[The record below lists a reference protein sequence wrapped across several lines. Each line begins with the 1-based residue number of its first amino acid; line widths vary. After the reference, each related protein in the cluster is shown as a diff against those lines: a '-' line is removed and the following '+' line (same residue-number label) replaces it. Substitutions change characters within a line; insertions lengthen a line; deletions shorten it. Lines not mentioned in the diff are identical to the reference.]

1 MTSGALSGQGSNPGT
16 PGGGRRWTRSKGTPL
31 YRQTSALDG
40 LPPPFPSG
48 AEQPESGSS
57 GLGQLVRTVKR
68 RQGAFVLT
76 FIVVSSLLTANTL
89 RQRLFAPVY
98 EGGFEMQIVN
108 PFEMNGAAIDRGSG
122 GGDSGLVE
130 TIARGGNRNDL
141 PNMVRLLRS
150 PLLIAPVADQQA
162 VSMQLV
168 MRNLRFGL
176 PQEGVSNVL
185 AVSLRWDDPVQGKQI
200 LDALSRSYVT
210 FSQVQRQE
218 ALDSGVRFL
227 GQQAP
232 ELLARMDSLQD
243 ELRRFRVHNGYL
255 DPTAQSGQLQAARD
269 SLTGSLRELQRQQA
283 TLESQLTSTRI
294 GRLQLPASGAPS
306 ADQQLGPA
314 GLATAPRTEMRDV
327 AASGATTATPIAELQ
342 MIEKDLASAR
352 ATFKESSPTIAA
364 LKARRAKVMPV
375 VQRQT
380 VDSLTAAL
388 LANGAQQ
395 DEVNRQILLL
405 DDKFRASPQRIK
417 DYESLQQR
425 LAVARENY
433 TSYIRARE
441 AYRLEQARATTPW
454 KVIAPADFN
463 PVPVEPDLKQG
474 LAQAL
479 LLGLVAATLAAY
491 LRDRTDRVFHT
502 PEEAEKALQ
511 LPVLGLIPFLPL
523 EPGMTIAASMG
534 QMGEAE
540 RFAINESL
548 RGLFT
553 TFRMLRVDSQPRLIG
568 ITSSSQGE
576 GRSTAVAV
584 FATTLAD
591 LGLRVLVVDGDLRLP
606 SQQSLFGLQ
615 KGEGFSSLLLNPAL
629 QAGDLI
635 QPVNDH
641 LDLLMAG
648 PKVPDPARLLNSGR
662 CREVVQQIRE
672 LPNYDLILFD
682 TPPCLLITDASML
695 GEQLDGMLFLVG
707 LGKVSGDMA
716 PQACRRIEAAGI
728 DLLGTIC
735 NQQMVPT
742 RLNDYG
748 HDYGY
753 VHHYATTSSP
763 EATWE
768 KALSERLQPQLQRL
782 GQLVGRKS
790 VK

>member
-1 MTSGALSGQGSNPGT
+1 MTGALSGQGSNPAT
-16 PGGGRRWTRSKGTPL
+16 PSGARRSSRSNGLHL
-31 YRQTSALDG
+31 YQQPSGLDG
-40 LPPPFPSG
+40 LPPPLASG
-48 AEQPESGSS
+48 AERPGGGSS
-57 GLGQLVRTVKR
+57 GLGQLLRTVKR
-68 RQGAFVLT
+68 RQGTFVLT

-108 PFEMNGAAIDRGSG
+108 PFEMNGAGVDRGNG

-130 TIARGGNRNDL
+130 SIARGGNRNDL

-150 PLLIAPVADQQA
+150 PLLIAPIADQQA
-162 VSMQLV
+162 VSMQLI

-185 AVSLRWDDPVQGKQI
+185 AVSLRWDDPVKGKQI
-200 LDALSRSYVT
+200 LDALSRSYVA

-243 ELRRFRVHNGYL
+243 ELRRFRVHYGYL
-255 DPTAQSGQLQAARD
+255 DPTTQSGQLQSSRD
-269 SLTGSLRELQRQQA
+269 NLTGALRDLQRQQA
-283 TLESQLTSTRI
+283 TLESQLSSTRI
-294 GRLQLPASGAPS
+294 GRLQLQPSGAPS

-314 GLATAPRTEMRDV
+314 GLATAPRTDLRDV
-327 AASGATTATPIAELQ
+327 AASGAATATPMAELQ
-342 MIEKDLASAR
+342 IIEKDLASAR

-364 LKARRAKVMPV
+364 LKARRAKIMPV

-380 VDSLTAAL
+380 VDSLTASL

-417 DYESLQQR
+417 EYESLQQR

-441 AYRLEQARATTPW
+441 AYRLEQARSTTPW

-463 PVPVEPDLKQG
+463 PVPVEPDLQQG
-474 LAQAL
+474 LVQAL

-491 LRDRTDRVFHT
+491 LKDRTDRVFHT

-523 EPGMTIAASMG
+523 ETGKTIAACLED
-534 QMGEAE
+534 MGEAE
-540 RFAINESL
+540 RFAIKESL

-576 GRSTAVAV
+576 GRSTAVAI

-606 SQQSLFGLQ
+606 NQQRLFGLE
-615 KGEGFSSLLLNPAL
+615 KGEGFSSLLLNPTL
-629 QAGDLI
+629 QAADLI

-641 LDLLMAG
+641 LDLLLAG
-648 PKVPDPARLLNSGR
+648 PKVPDPARLLNSRR
-662 CREVVQQIRE
+662 CREVINQIRQ
-672 LPNYDLILFD
+672 LPNYDLILVD

-707 LGKVSGDMA
+707 LGKVRGDMA

-735 NQQMVPT
+735 NQQILPT

-748 HDYGY
+748 HEYGY
-753 VHHYATTSSP
+753 VHHYATTSNP
-763 EATWE
+763 EPTWE
-768 KALSERLQPQLQRL
+768 KALGERMQPQLDRL
-782 GQLVGRKS
+782 GHLLQRKS

>member
-1 MTSGALSGQGSNPGT
+1 MTGALSSQGSNSAT
-16 PGGGRRWTRSKGTPL
+16 PGGGRRATRSNGPHL
-31 YRQTSALDG
+31 YRQASALDG
-40 LPPPFPSG
+40 LPPPLASG
-48 AEQPESGSS
+48 AEPPGGGSS
-57 GLGQLVRTVKR
+57 GLGQLLRTVKR
-68 RQGAFVLT
+68 RQGTFVLT
-76 FIVVSSLLTANTL
+76 FIVVSSILTANTL

-108 PFEMNGAAIDRGSG
+108 PFEMNGAGVDRGTSG
-122 GGDSGLVE
+122 SDSGLVE
-130 TIARGGNRNDL
+130 SIARGGNRNDL

-168 MRNLRFGL
+168 MRSLRFGL
-176 PQEGVSNVL
+176 PQEGASNIL
-185 AVSLRWDDPVQGKQI
+185 AVSLRWDDPVKGKQI
-200 LDALSRSYVT
+200 LDALARSYVV

-227 GQQAP
+227 GKQAP
-232 ELLARMDSLQD
+232 ELLARMDRLQD
-243 ELRRFRVHNGYL
+243 ELRRFRVHFGYL
-255 DPTAQSGQLQAARD
+255 DPTAQSSQLQASRD
-269 SLTGSLRELQRQQA
+269 SLTGALRDLQRQQA
-283 TLESQLTSTRI
+283 TLESQLGSTRI
-294 GRLQLPASGAPS
+294 GRLQLQGSGAPS
-306 ADQQLGPA
+306 ADLQLGPS
-314 GLATAPRTEMRDV
+314 GLATAPRTDLREV
-327 AASGATTATPIAELQ
+327 AATGAATATPIAELQ
-342 MIEKDLASAR
+342 LIEKDLASAR

-364 LKARRAKVMPV
+364 LRARRAKIMPV

-388 LANGAQQ
+388 LSNGAQQ

-405 DDKFRASPQRIK
+405 DGKFRASPERIK
-417 DYESLQQR
+417 EYESLQQR

-441 AYRLEQARATTPW
+441 AYRLEQARSTTPW
-454 KVIAPADFN
+454 KVIAPAEFN
-463 PVPVEPDLKQG
+463 PVPVEPDLQQG

-479 LLGLVAATLAAY
+479 LLGLVLAVLAAY

-523 EPGMTIAASMG
+523 EDDKTIAASLAD
-534 QMGEAE
+534 MGEAE
-540 RFAINESL
+540 RFAIKESL

-568 ITSSSQGE
+568 ITSSTQGE

-606 SQQSLFGLQ
+606 NQQRLFGLA

-629 QAGDLI
+629 GVADLI

-641 LDLLMAG
+641 LDLLLAG
-648 PKVPDPARLLNSGR
+648 PKVPDPARLLNSMR
-662 CREVVQQIRE
+662 CREVMAQIRQ
-672 LPNYDLILFD
+672 LRNYDLILVD

-707 LGKVSGDMA
+707 LGKVRGDMA
-716 PQACRRIEAAGI
+716 PQACRRIEAAGV

-735 NQQMVPT
+735 NQQILPT

-753 VHHYATTSSP
+753 VHHYATTSNP
-763 EATWE
+763 EPTWE
-768 KALSERLQPQLQRL
+768 KALSERMQPQLDRL
-782 GQLVGRKS
+782 GQLLQRKS
-790 VK
+790 GK

>member
-1 MTSGALSGQGSNPGT
+1 MTGALSGQGSNPAT
-16 PGGGRRWTRSKGTPL
+16 PSGARRSSRSNGLHL
-31 YRQTSALDG
+31 YQQPSGLDG
-40 LPPPFPSG
+40 LPPPLASG
-48 AEQPESGSS
+48 AERPGGGSS
-57 GLGQLVRTVKR
+57 GLGQLLRTVKR
-68 RQGAFVLT
+68 RQGTFVLT

-108 PFEMNGAAIDRGSG
+108 PFEMNGAGVDRGNG

-130 TIARGGNRNDL
+130 SIARGGNRNDL

-150 PLLIAPVADQQA
+150 PLLIAPIADQQA
-162 VSMQLV
+162 VSMQLI
-168 MRNLRFGL
+168 MRSLRFGL

-185 AVSLRWDDPVQGKQI
+185 AVSLRWDDPVKGKQI
-200 LDALSRSYVT
+200 LDALSRSYVA

-243 ELRRFRVHNGYL
+243 ELRRFRVHYGYL
-255 DPTAQSGQLQAARD
+255 DPTTQSGQLQSSRD
-269 SLTGSLRELQRQQA
+269 NLTGALRDLQRQQA
-283 TLESQLTSTRI
+283 TLESQLSSTRI
-294 GRLQLPASGAPS
+294 GRLQLQPSGAPS

-314 GLATAPRTEMRDV
+314 GLATAPRTDLRDV
-327 AASGATTATPIAELQ
+327 AASGAATATPMAELQ
-342 MIEKDLASAR
+342 IIEKDLASAR

-364 LKARRAKVMPV
+364 LKARRAKIMPV

-417 DYESLQQR
+417 EYESLQQR

-441 AYRLEQARATTPW
+441 AYRLEQARSTTPW

-463 PVPVEPDLKQG
+463 PVPVEPDLQQG
-474 LAQAL
+474 LVQAL

-491 LRDRTDRVFHT
+491 LKDRTDRVFHT

-523 EPGMTIAASMG
+523 ETGKTIAACLED
-534 QMGEAE
+534 MGEAE
-540 RFAINESL
+540 RFAIKESL

-576 GRSTAVAV
+576 GRSTAVAI

-606 SQQSLFGLQ
+606 NQQRLFGLE
-615 KGEGFSSLLLNPAL
+615 KGEGFSSLLLNPGL
-629 QAGDLI
+629 QAADLI

-641 LDLLMAG
+641 LDLLLAG
-648 PKVPDPARLLNSGR
+648 PKVPDPARLLNSRR
-662 CREVVQQIRE
+662 CREVINQIRQ
-672 LPNYDLILFD
+672 LPNYDLILVD

-707 LGKVSGDMA
+707 LGKVRGDMA

-735 NQQMVPT
+735 NQQILPT

-748 HDYGY
+748 HEYGY
-753 VHHYATTSSP
+753 VHHYATTSNP
-763 EATWE
+763 EPTWE
-768 KALSERLQPQLQRL
+768 KALGERMQPQLDRL
-782 GQLVGRKS
+782 GHLLQRKS

>member
-1 MTSGALSGQGSNPGT
+1 MTGALSGQGSNPAT
-16 PGGGRRWTRSKGTPL
+16 PSGARRSSRSNGLHL
-31 YRQTSALDG
+31 YQQPSGLDG
-40 LPPPFPSG
+40 LPPPLASG
-48 AEQPESGSS
+48 AERPGGGSS
-57 GLGQLVRTVKR
+57 GLGQLLRTVKR
-68 RQGAFVLT
+68 RQGTFVLT

-108 PFEMNGAAIDRGSG
+108 PFEMNGAGVDRGNG

-130 TIARGGNRNDL
+130 SIARGGNRNDL

-150 PLLIAPVADQQA
+150 PLLIAPIADQQA
-162 VSMQLV
+162 VSMQLI
-168 MRNLRFGL
+168 MRSLRFGL

-185 AVSLRWDDPVQGKQI
+185 AVSLRWDDPVKGKQI
-200 LDALSRSYVT
+200 LDALSRSYVA

-243 ELRRFRVHNGYL
+243 ELRRFRVHYGYL
-255 DPTAQSGQLQAARD
+255 DPTTQSGQLQSSRD
-269 SLTGSLRELQRQQA
+269 NLTGALRDLQRQQA
-283 TLESQLTSTRI
+283 TLESQLSSTRI
-294 GRLQLPASGAPS
+294 GRLQLQPSGAPS

-314 GLATAPRTEMRDV
+314 GLATAPRTDLRDV
-327 AASGATTATPIAELQ
+327 AASGAATATPMAELQ
-342 MIEKDLASAR
+342 IIEKDLASAR

-364 LKARRAKVMPV
+364 LKARRAKIMPV

-380 VDSLTAAL
+380 VDSLTASL

-417 DYESLQQR
+417 EYESLQQR

-441 AYRLEQARATTPW
+441 AYRLEQARSTTPW

-463 PVPVEPDLKQG
+463 PVPVEPDLQQG
-474 LAQAL
+474 LVQAL

-491 LRDRTDRVFHT
+491 LKDRTDRVFHT

-523 EPGMTIAASMG
+523 ETGKTIAACLED
-534 QMGEAE
+534 MGEAE
-540 RFAINESL
+540 RFAIKESL

-576 GRSTAVAV
+576 GRSTAVAI

-606 SQQSLFGLQ
+606 NQQRLFGLE
-615 KGEGFSSLLLNPAL
+615 KGEGFSSLLLNPGL
-629 QAGDLI
+629 QAADLI

-641 LDLLMAG
+641 LDLLLAG
-648 PKVPDPARLLNSGR
+648 PKVPDPARLLNSRR
-662 CREVVQQIRE
+662 CREVINQIRQ
-672 LPNYDLILFD
+672 LPNYDLILVD

-707 LGKVSGDMA
+707 LGKVRGDMA

-735 NQQMVPT
+735 NQQILPT

-748 HDYGY
+748 HEYGY
-753 VHHYATTSSP
+753 VHHYATTSNP
-763 EATWE
+763 EPTWE
-768 KALSERLQPQLQRL
+768 KALGERMQPQLDRL
-782 GQLVGRKS
+782 GHLLQRKS

>member
-1 MTSGALSGQGSNPGT
+1 MTGALSSQGSNSAT
-16 PGGGRRWTRSKGTPL
+16 PGGGRRATRSNGPHL
-31 YRQTSALDG
+31 YRQASALDG
-40 LPPPFPSG
+40 LPPPLASG
-48 AEQPESGSS
+48 AELPGGGSS
-57 GLGQLVRTVKR
+57 GLGQLLRTVKR
-68 RQGAFVLT
+68 RQGTFVLT
-76 FIVVSSLLTANTL
+76 FIVVSSILTANTL

-108 PFEMNGAAIDRGSG
+108 PFEMNGAGVDRGTSG
-122 GGDSGLVE
+122 SDSGLVE
-130 TIARGGNRNDL
+130 SIARGGNRNDL

-168 MRNLRFGL
+168 MRSLRFGL
-176 PQEGVSNVL
+176 PQEGASNIL
-185 AVSLRWDDPVQGKQI
+185 AVSLRWDDPVKGKQI
-200 LDALSRSYVT
+200 LDALARSYVV

-227 GQQAP
+227 GKQAP
-232 ELLARMDSLQD
+232 ELLARMDRLQD
-243 ELRRFRVHNGYL
+243 ELRRFRVHFGYL
-255 DPTAQSGQLQAARD
+255 DPTAQSSQLQASRD
-269 SLTGSLRELQRQQA
+269 SLTGALRDLQRQQA
-283 TLESQLTSTRI
+283 TLESQLGSTRI
-294 GRLQLPASGAPS
+294 GRLQLQGSGAPS
-306 ADQQLGPA
+306 ADLQLGPS
-314 GLATAPRTEMRDV
+314 GLATAPRTDLREV
-327 AASGATTATPIAELQ
+327 AATGAATATPIAELQ
-342 MIEKDLASAR
+342 LIEKDLASAR

-364 LKARRAKVMPV
+364 LRARRAKIMPV

-388 LANGAQQ
+388 LSNGAQQ

-405 DDKFRASPQRIK
+405 DGKFRASPERIK
-417 DYESLQQR
+417 EYESLQQR

-441 AYRLEQARATTPW
+441 AYRLEQARSTTPW
-454 KVIAPADFN
+454 KVIAPAEFN
-463 PVPVEPDLKQG
+463 PVPVEPDLQQG

-479 LLGLVAATLAAY
+479 LLGLVLAVLAAY

-523 EPGMTIAASMG
+523 EDDKTIAASLAD
-534 QMGEAE
+534 MGEAE
-540 RFAINESL
+540 RFAIKESL

-568 ITSSSQGE
+568 ITSSTQGE

-606 SQQSLFGLQ
+606 NQQRLFGLA

-629 QAGDLI
+629 GVADLI

-641 LDLLMAG
+641 LDPLLAG
-648 PKVPDPARLLNSGR
+648 PKVPDPARLLNSMR
-662 CREVVQQIRE
+662 CREVMAQIRQ
-672 LPNYDLILFD
+672 LPNYDLILVD

-707 LGKVSGDMA
+707 LGKVRGDMA
-716 PQACRRIEAAGI
+716 PQACRRIEAAGV

-735 NQQMVPT
+735 NQQILPT

-753 VHHYATTSSP
+753 VHHYATTSNP
-763 EATWE
+763 EPTWE
-768 KALSERLQPQLQRL
+768 KALSERMQPQLDRL
-782 GQLVGRKS
+782 GQLLQRKS
-790 VK
+790 GK

>member
-1 MTSGALSGQGSNPGT
+1 MTGALSGQGSNPAT
-16 PGGGRRWTRSKGTPL
+16 PSGARRSSRSNGLHL
-31 YRQTSALDG
+31 YQQPSGLDG
-40 LPPPFPSG
+40 LPPPLASG
-48 AEQPESGSS
+48 AERPGGGSS
-57 GLGQLVRTVKR
+57 GLGQLLRTVKR
-68 RQGAFVLT
+68 RQGTFVLT

-108 PFEMNGAAIDRGSG
+108 PFEMNGAGVDRGNG

-130 TIARGGNRNDL
+130 SIARGGNRNDL

-150 PLLIAPVADQQA
+150 PLLIAPIADQQA
-162 VSMQLV
+162 VSMQLI
-168 MRNLRFGL
+168 MRSLRFGL

-185 AVSLRWDDPVQGKQI
+185 AVSLRWDDPVKGKQI
-200 LDALSRSYVT
+200 LDALSRSYVA

-243 ELRRFRVHNGYL
+243 ELRRFRVHYGYL
-255 DPTAQSGQLQAARD
+255 DPTTQSGQLQSSRD
-269 SLTGSLRELQRQQA
+269 NLTGALRDLQRQQA
-283 TLESQLTSTRI
+283 TLESQLSSTRI
-294 GRLQLPASGAPS
+294 GRLQLQPSGAPS

-314 GLATAPRTEMRDV
+314 GLATAPRTDLRDV
-327 AASGATTATPIAELQ
+327 AASGAATATPMAELQ
-342 MIEKDLASAR
+342 IIEKDLASAR

-364 LKARRAKVMPV
+364 LKARRAKIMPV

-380 VDSLTAAL
+380 VDSLTASL

-417 DYESLQQR
+417 EYESLQQR

-441 AYRLEQARATTPW
+441 AYRLEQARSTTPW

-463 PVPVEPDLKQG
+463 PVPVEPDLQQG
-474 LAQAL
+474 LVQAL

-491 LRDRTDRVFHT
+491 LKDRTDRVFHT

-523 EPGMTIAASMG
+523 ETGKTIAACLED
-534 QMGEAE
+534 MGEAE
-540 RFAINESL
+540 RFAIKESL

-576 GRSTAVAV
+576 GRSTAVAI

-606 SQQSLFGLQ
+606 NQQRLFGLE

-629 QAGDLI
+629 QAADLI

-641 LDLLMAG
+641 LDLLLAG
-648 PKVPDPARLLNSGR
+648 PKVPDPARLLNSRR
-662 CREVVQQIRE
+662 CREVINQIRQ
-672 LPNYDLILFD
+672 LPNYDLILVD

-707 LGKVSGDMA
+707 LGKVRGDMA

-735 NQQMVPT
+735 NQQILPT

-748 HDYGY
+748 HEYGY
-753 VHHYATTSSP
+753 VHHYATTSNP
-763 EATWE
+763 EPTWE
-768 KALSERLQPQLQRL
+768 KALGERMQPQLDRL
-782 GQLVGRKS
+782 GHLLQRKS

>member
-1 MTSGALSGQGSNPGT
+1 MTGALSSQGSNSAT
-16 PGGGRRWTRSKGTPL
+16 PGGGRRAARSNGPHL
-31 YRQTSALDG
+31 YRQASALDG
-40 LPPPFPSG
+40 LPPPLASG
-48 AEQPESGSS
+48 AELPGGGSS
-57 GLGQLVRTVKR
+57 GLGQLLRTVKR
-68 RQGAFVLT
+68 RQGTFVLT
-76 FIVVSSLLTANTL
+76 FIVVSSILTANTL

-108 PFEMNGAAIDRGSG
+108 PFEMNGAGVDRGTSG
-122 GGDSGLVE
+122 SDSGLVE
-130 TIARGGNRNDL
+130 SIARGSNRNDL

-168 MRNLRFGL
+168 MRSLRFGL
-176 PQEGVSNVL
+176 PQEGASNIL
-185 AVSLRWDDPVQGKQI
+185 AVSLRWDDPVKGKQI
-200 LDALSRSYVT
+200 LDALARSYVV

-227 GQQAP
+227 GKQAP
-232 ELLARMDSLQD
+232 ELLARMDRLQD
-243 ELRRFRVHNGYL
+243 ELRRFRVHFGYL
-255 DPTAQSGQLQAARD
+255 DPTAQSSQLQASRD
-269 SLTGSLRELQRQQA
+269 NLTGALRDLQRQQA
-283 TLESQLTSTRI
+283 TLESQLGSTRI
-294 GRLQLPASGAPS
+294 GRLQLQGSGAPS
-306 ADQQLGPA
+306 ADLQLGPS
-314 GLATAPRTEMRDV
+314 GLATAPRTDLREV
-327 AASGATTATPIAELQ
+327 AATGAATATPIAELQ
-342 MIEKDLASAR
+342 LIEKDLASAR

-364 LKARRAKVMPV
+364 LRARRAKIMPV

-388 LANGAQQ
+388 LSNGAQQ

-405 DDKFRASPQRIK
+405 DGKFRASPERIK
-417 DYESLQQR
+417 EYESLQQR

-441 AYRLEQARATTPW
+441 AYRLEQARSTTPW
-454 KVIAPADFN
+454 KVIAPAEFN
-463 PVPVEPDLKQG
+463 PVPVEPDLQQG

-479 LLGLVAATLAAY
+479 LLGLVLAVLAAY
-491 LRDRTDRVFHT
+491 LRDRTDRIFHT

-523 EPGMTIAASMG
+523 EDDKTIAASLAD
-534 QMGEAE
+534 MGEAE
-540 RFAINESL
+540 RFAIKESL

-568 ITSSSQGE
+568 ITSSTQGE

-606 SQQSLFGLQ
+606 NQQRLFGLE

-629 QAGDLI
+629 GVADLI

-641 LDLLMAG
+641 LDLLLAG
-648 PKVPDPARLLNSGR
+648 PKVPDPARLLNSIR
-662 CREVVQQIRE
+662 CREVMTQIRQ
-672 LPNYDLILFD
+672 LPNYDLILVD

-707 LGKVSGDMA
+707 LGKVRGDMA
-716 PQACRRIEAAGI
+716 PQACRRIEAAGV

-735 NQQMVPT
+735 NQQILPT

-748 HDYGY
+748 HEYGY

-763 EATWE
+763 EPTWE
-768 KALSERLQPQLQRL
+768 KALSERMQPQLDRL
-782 GQLVGRKS
+782 GQLLQRKS
-790 VK
+790 GK

>member
-1 MTSGALSGQGSNPGT
+1 MTGALSSQGSNSSN
-16 PGGGRRWTRSKGTPL
+16 PGGGRRSARSNGFHL
-31 YRQTSALDG
+31 YRQASALDG
-40 LPPPFPSG
+40 LPPPLASG
-48 AEQPESGSS
+48 AELPGGGSS
-57 GLGQLVRTVKR
+57 GLGQLLRTVKR
-68 RQGAFVLT
+68 RQGTFVLT
-76 FIVVSSLLTANTL
+76 FIVVSSILTANTL

-108 PFEMNGAAIDRGSG
+108 PFEMGGAGVDRGTG

-130 TIARGGNRNDL
+130 SIARGGNRNDL

-168 MRNLRFGL
+168 MRSLRFGL
-176 PQEGVSNVL
+176 PQEGASNIL
-185 AVSLRWDDPVQGKQI
+185 AVSLRWDDPVKGKQI
-200 LDALSRSYVT
+200 LDALSRSYVV

-227 GQQAP
+227 GKQAP
-232 ELLARMDSLQD
+232 ELLARMDRLQD
-243 ELRRFRVHNGYL
+243 ELRRFRVHFGYL
-255 DPTAQSGQLQAARD
+255 DPTAQSSQLQASRD
-269 SLTGSLRELQRQQA
+269 SLTGALRDLQRQQA
-283 TLESQLTSTRI
+283 TLQSQLGSTRI
-294 GRLQLPASGAPS
+294 GRLQLQGSGAPS
-306 ADQQLGPA
+306 ADLQLGPS
-314 GLATAPRTEMRDV
+314 GLATAPRTDLREV
-327 AASGATTATPIAELQ
+327 AASGAATATPIAELQ

-364 LKARRAKVMPV
+364 LRARRAKIMPV

-388 LANGAQQ
+388 LSNGAQQ

-405 DDKFRASPQRIK
+405 DGKFRASPERIK
-417 DYESLQQR
+417 EYESLQQR

-441 AYRLEQARATTPW
+441 AYRLEQARSTTPW
-454 KVIAPADFN
+454 KVIAPAEFN
-463 PVPVEPDLKQG
+463 PVPVEPDLQQG

-479 LLGLVAATLAAY
+479 LLGLVLAVLAAY

-502 PEEAEKALQ
+502 PEDAEKALQ

-523 EPGMTIAASMG
+523 EDDKTIAASLG
-534 QMGEAE
+534 DMGEAE
-540 RFAINESL
+540 RFAIKESL

-568 ITSSSQGE
+568 ITSSTQGE

-606 SQQSLFGLQ
+606 NQQRLFGLG

-629 QAGDLI
+629 GVADLI

-641 LDLLMAG
+641 LDLLLAG
-648 PKVPDPARLLNSGR
+648 PKVPDPARLLNSDR
-662 CREVVQQIRE
+662 CREVMTQIRQ
-672 LPNYDLILFD
+672 LPNYDLILVD

-707 LGKVSGDMA
+707 LGKVRGDMA
-716 PQACRRIEAAGI
+716 PQACRRIEAAGV

-735 NQQMVPT
+735 NQQILPT

-748 HDYGY
+748 HEYGY

-763 EATWE
+763 EPTWE
-768 KALSERLQPQLQRL
+768 KALGERMQPQLDRL
-782 GQLVGRKS
+782 GQLLQRKAG
-790 VK
+790 K

>member
-1 MTSGALSGQGSNPGT
+1 MTGALSSQGSNSAT
-16 PGGGRRWTRSKGTPL
+16 PGGGRRATRSNGPHL
-31 YRQTSALDG
+31 YRQASALDG
-40 LPPPFPSG
+40 LPPPLASG
-48 AEQPESGSS
+48 AELPGGGSS
-57 GLGQLVRTVKR
+57 GLGQLLRTVKR
-68 RQGAFVLT
+68 RQGTFVLT
-76 FIVVSSLLTANTL
+76 FIVVSSILTANTL

-108 PFEMNGAAIDRGSG
+108 PFEMNGAGVDRGTSG
-122 GGDSGLVE
+122 SDSGLVE
-130 TIARGGNRNDL
+130 SIARGGNRNDL

-168 MRNLRFGL
+168 MRSLRFGL
-176 PQEGVSNVL
+176 PQEGASNIL
-185 AVSLRWDDPVQGKQI
+185 AVSLRWDDPVKGKQI
-200 LDALSRSYVT
+200 LDALARSYVV

-227 GQQAP
+227 GKQAP
-232 ELLARMDSLQD
+232 ELLARMDRLQD
-243 ELRRFRVHNGYL
+243 ELRRFRVHFGYL
-255 DPTAQSGQLQAARD
+255 DPTAQSSQLQASRD
-269 SLTGSLRELQRQQA
+269 SLTGALRDLQRQQA
-283 TLESQLTSTRI
+283 TLESQLGSTRI
-294 GRLQLPASGAPS
+294 GRLQLQGSGAPS
-306 ADQQLGPA
+306 ADLQLGPS
-314 GLATAPRTEMRDV
+314 GLATAPRTDLREV
-327 AASGATTATPIAELQ
+327 AATGAATATPIAELQ
-342 MIEKDLASAR
+342 LIEKDLASAR

-364 LKARRAKVMPV
+364 LRARRAKIMPV

-388 LANGAQQ
+388 LSNGAQQ

-405 DDKFRASPQRIK
+405 DGKFRASPERIK
-417 DYESLQQR
+417 EYESLQQR

-441 AYRLEQARATTPW
+441 AYRLEQARSTTPW
-454 KVIAPADFN
+454 KVIAPAEFN
-463 PVPVEPDLKQG
+463 PVPVEPDLQQG

-479 LLGLVAATLAAY
+479 LLGLMLAVLGAY

-523 EPGMTIAASMG
+523 EDDKTIAASLAD
-534 QMGEAE
+534 MGEAE
-540 RFAINESL
+540 RFAIKESL

-568 ITSSSQGE
+568 ITSSTQGE

-606 SQQSLFGLQ
+606 NQQRLFGLG

-629 QAGDLI
+629 GVADLI

-641 LDLLMAG
+641 LDLLLAG
-648 PKVPDPARLLNSGR
+648 PKVPDPARLLNSMR
-662 CREVVQQIRE
+662 CREVMAQIRQ
-672 LPNYDLILFD
+672 LPNYDLILVD

-707 LGKVSGDMA
+707 LGKVRGDMA
-716 PQACRRIEAAGI
+716 PQACRRIEAAGV

-735 NQQMVPT
+735 NQQILPT

-753 VHHYATTSSP
+753 VHHYATTSNP
-763 EATWE
+763 EPTWE
-768 KALSERLQPQLQRL
+768 KALSERMQPQLDRL
-782 GQLVGRKS
+782 GQLLQRKS
-790 VK
+790 GK

>member
-1 MTSGALSGQGSNPGT
+1 M
-16 PGGGRRWTRSKGTPL
+16 
-31 YRQTSALDG
+31 YRQASAPDG
-40 LPPPFPSG
+40 LPPPLHG
-48 AEQPESGSS
+48 ADQPGSSPS
-57 GLGQLVRTVKR
+57 GLGQFVRTVKR

-76 FIVVSSLLTANTL
+76 FIVVSSVLTANTL

-108 PFEMNGAAIDRGSG
+108 PFEMNGGAIDRGSG
-122 GGDSGLVE
+122 TGGSGLVE
-130 TIARGGNRNDL
+130 SIARGGNASDL

-150 PLLIAPVADQQA
+150 PLLIAPIADQQA
-162 VSMQLV
+162 VSMQQV

-185 AVSLRWDDPVQGKQI
+185 AVSLRWDDPVKGKEI

-243 ELRRFRVHNGYL
+243 ELRRFRVHYGYL
-255 DPTAQSGQLQAARD
+255 DPTVQSGQLQGARD
-269 SLTGSLRELQRQQA
+269 NLAGSLRDLQRQQA
-283 TLESQLTSTRI
+283 TLESQLASTRV
-294 GRLQLPASGAPS
+294 GRLQLQPSGAPS

-314 GLATAPRTEMRDV
+314 GLATAPRTDLRDV
-327 AASGATTATPIAELQ
+327 AAAGAATATPLAELQ

-352 ATFKESSPTIAA
+352 STFKESSPTIAA
-364 LKARRAKVMPV
+364 LKARRAKIMPV

-380 VDSLTAAL
+380 IDLLTASL

-405 DDKFRASPQRIK
+405 DDKFRASPERIK
-417 DYESLQQR
+417 EYESLQQR
-425 LAVARENY
+425 LAVSRENY

-441 AYRLEQARATTPW
+441 SYRLEQARSTTPW
-454 KVIAPADFN
+454 KVIAPAEFN

-491 LRDRTDRVFHT
+491 LRDRTDRVFHN

-511 LPVLGLIPFLPL
+511 LPVLGLIPYLPL
-523 EPGMTIAASMG
+523 EPDMTIAASMG
-534 QMGEAE
+534 QMGDAE
-540 RFAINESL
+540 RFAIKESL

-606 SQQSLFGLQ
+606 SQQNLFGLE
-615 KGEGFSSLLLNPAL
+615 KGEGFSSLLLNPTL
-629 QAGDLI
+629 QAADLI

-641 LDLLMAG
+641 LDLLLAG

-662 CREVVQQIRE
+662 CREVVNQIRQ

-735 NQQMVPT
+735 NQQMMPT

-763 EATWE
+763 EPTWE
-768 KALSERLQPQLQRL
+768 KALSKRMQPQLQRL
-782 GQLVGRKS
+782 GQLIQRKS
-790 VK
+790 GK

>member
-1 MTSGALSGQGSNPGT
+1 MTGALSSQGSNSAT
-16 PGGGRRWTRSKGTPL
+16 PGGGRRATRSNGPHL
-31 YRQTSALDG
+31 YRQASALDG
-40 LPPPFPSG
+40 LPPPLASG
-48 AEQPESGSS
+48 AEPPGGGSS
-57 GLGQLVRTVKR
+57 GLGQLLRTVKR
-68 RQGAFVLT
+68 RQGTFVLT
-76 FIVVSSLLTANTL
+76 FIVVSSILTANTL

-108 PFEMNGAAIDRGSG
+108 PFEMNGAGVDRGTSG
-122 GGDSGLVE
+122 SDSGLVE
-130 TIARGGNRNDL
+130 SIARGGNRNDL

-168 MRNLRFGL
+168 MRSLRFGL
-176 PQEGVSNVL
+176 PQEGASNIL
-185 AVSLRWDDPVQGKQI
+185 AVSLRWHDPVKGKQI
-200 LDALSRSYVT
+200 LDALARSYVV

-227 GQQAP
+227 GKQAP
-232 ELLARMDSLQD
+232 ELLARMDRLQD
-243 ELRRFRVHNGYL
+243 ELRRFRVHFGYL
-255 DPTAQSGQLQAARD
+255 DPTAQSSQLQASRD
-269 SLTGSLRELQRQQA
+269 SLTGALRDLQRQQA
-283 TLESQLTSTRI
+283 TLESQLGSTRI
-294 GRLQLPASGAPS
+294 GRLQLQGSGAPS
-306 ADQQLGPA
+306 ADLQLGPS
-314 GLATAPRTEMRDV
+314 GLAKAPRTDLREV
-327 AASGATTATPIAELQ
+327 AATGAATATPIAELQ
-342 MIEKDLASAR
+342 LIEKDLASAR

-364 LKARRAKVMPV
+364 LRARRAKIMPV

-388 LANGAQQ
+388 LSNGAQQ

-405 DDKFRASPQRIK
+405 DGKFRASPERIK
-417 DYESLQQR
+417 EYESLQQR

-441 AYRLEQARATTPW
+441 AYRLEQARSTTPW
-454 KVIAPADFN
+454 KVIAPAEFN
-463 PVPVEPDLKQG
+463 PVPVEPDLQQG

-479 LLGLVAATLAAY
+479 LLGLMLAVLGAY

-523 EPGMTIAASMG
+523 EDDKTIAASLAD
-534 QMGEAE
+534 MGEAE
-540 RFAINESL
+540 RFAIKESL

-568 ITSSSQGE
+568 ITSSTQGE

-606 SQQSLFGLQ
+606 NQQRLFGLG

-629 QAGDLI
+629 GVADLI

-641 LDLLMAG
+641 LDLLLAG
-648 PKVPDPARLLNSGR
+648 PKVPDPARLLNSMR
-662 CREVVQQIRE
+662 CREVMAQIRQ
-672 LPNYDLILFD
+672 LPNYDLILVD

-707 LGKVSGDMA
+707 LGKVRGDMA
-716 PQACRRIEAAGI
+716 PQACRRIEAAGV

-735 NQQMVPT
+735 NQQILPT

-748 HDYGY
+748 HEYGY
-753 VHHYATTSSP
+753 VHHYATTSNP
-763 EATWE
+763 EPTWE
-768 KALSERLQPQLQRL
+768 KALSERMQPQLDRL
-782 GQLVGRKS
+782 GQLLQRKS
-790 VK
+790 GK

>member
-1 MTSGALSGQGSNPGT
+1 MTGALSSQGSNSSN
-16 PGGGRRWTRSKGTPL
+16 PGGGRRSARSNGFHL
-31 YRQTSALDG
+31 YRQASALDG
-40 LPPPFPSG
+40 LPPPLASG
-48 AEQPESGSS
+48 AELPGGGSS
-57 GLGQLVRTVKR
+57 GLGQLLRTVKR
-68 RQGAFVLT
+68 RQGTFVLT
-76 FIVVSSLLTANTL
+76 FIVVSSILTANTL

-108 PFEMNGAAIDRGSG
+108 PFEMGGAGVDRGTSG
-122 GGDSGLVE
+122 GNSGLVE
-130 TIARGGNRNDL
+130 SIARGGNRNDL

-168 MRNLRFGL
+168 MRSLRFGL
-176 PQEGVSNVL
+176 PQEGASNIL
-185 AVSLRWDDPVQGKQI
+185 AVSLRWDDPVKGKQI
-200 LDALSRSYVT
+200 LDALSRSYVV

-227 GQQAP
+227 GKQAP
-232 ELLARMDSLQD
+232 ELLARMDRLQD
-243 ELRRFRVHNGYL
+243 ELRRFRVHFGYL
-255 DPTAQSGQLQAARD
+255 DPTAQSSQLQASRD
-269 SLTGSLRELQRQQA
+269 SLTGALRDLQRQQA
-283 TLESQLTSTRI
+283 TLQSQLGSTRI
-294 GRLQLPASGAPS
+294 GRLQLQGSGAPS
-306 ADQQLGPA
+306 ADLQLGPS
-314 GLATAPRTEMRDV
+314 GLATAPRTDLREV
-327 AASGATTATPIAELQ
+327 AASGAATATPIAELQ

-364 LKARRAKVMPV
+364 LRARRAKIMPV

-388 LANGAQQ
+388 LSNGAQQ

-405 DDKFRASPQRIK
+405 DGKFRASPERIK
-417 DYESLQQR
+417 EYESLQQR

-441 AYRLEQARATTPW
+441 AYRLEQARSTTPW
-454 KVIAPADFN
+454 KVIAPAEFN
-463 PVPVEPDLKQG
+463 PVPVEPDLQQG

-479 LLGLVAATLAAY
+479 LLGLVLAVLAAY

-502 PEEAEKALQ
+502 PEDAEKALQ

-523 EPGMTIAASMG
+523 EDDKTIAASLG
-534 QMGEAE
+534 DMGEAE
-540 RFAINESL
+540 RFAIKESL

-568 ITSSSQGE
+568 ITSSTQGE

-606 SQQSLFGLQ
+606 NQQRLFGLG

-629 QAGDLI
+629 GVADLI

-641 LDLLMAG
+641 LDLLLAG
-648 PKVPDPARLLNSGR
+648 PKVPDPARLLNSDR
-662 CREVVQQIRE
+662 CREVMTQIRQ
-672 LPNYDLILFD
+672 LPNYDLILVD

-707 LGKVSGDMA
+707 LGKVRGDMA
-716 PQACRRIEAAGI
+716 PQACRRIEAAGV

-735 NQQMVPT
+735 NHQILPT

-748 HDYGY
+748 YEYGY

-763 EATWE
+763 EPTWE
-768 KALSERLQPQLQRL
+768 KALGERMQPQLDRL
-782 GQLVGRKS
+782 GQLLQRKAG
-790 VK
+790 K

>member
-1 MTSGALSGQGSNPGT
+1 MTGALSSQGSNSAT
-16 PGGGRRWTRSKGTPL
+16 PGGGRRATRSNGPHL
-31 YRQTSALDG
+31 YRQASALDG
-40 LPPPFPSG
+40 LPPPLASG
-48 AEQPESGSS
+48 AEPPGGGSS
-57 GLGQLVRTVKR
+57 GLGQLLRTVKR
-68 RQGAFVLT
+68 RQGTFVLT
-76 FIVVSSLLTANTL
+76 FIVVSSILTANTL

-108 PFEMNGAAIDRGSG
+108 PFEMNGAGVDRGTSG
-122 GGDSGLVE
+122 SDSGLVE
-130 TIARGGNRNDL
+130 SIARGGNRNDL

-168 MRNLRFGL
+168 MRSLRFGL
-176 PQEGVSNVL
+176 PQEGASNIL
-185 AVSLRWDDPVQGKQI
+185 AVSLRWDDPVKGKQI
-200 LDALSRSYVT
+200 LDALARSYVV

-227 GQQAP
+227 GKQAP
-232 ELLARMDSLQD
+232 ELLARMDRLQD
-243 ELRRFRVHNGYL
+243 ELRRFRVHFGYL
-255 DPTAQSGQLQAARD
+255 DPTAQSSQLQASRD
-269 SLTGSLRELQRQQA
+269 SLTGALRDLQRQQA
-283 TLESQLTSTRI
+283 TLESQLGSTRI
-294 GRLQLPASGAPS
+294 GRLQLQGSGAPS
-306 ADQQLGPA
+306 ADLQLGPS
-314 GLATAPRTEMRDV
+314 GLATAPRTDLREV
-327 AASGATTATPIAELQ
+327 AATGAATATPIAELQ
-342 MIEKDLASAR
+342 LIEKDLASAR

-364 LKARRAKVMPV
+364 LRARRAKIMPV

-388 LANGAQQ
+388 LSNGAQQ

-405 DDKFRASPQRIK
+405 DGKFRASPERIK
-417 DYESLQQR
+417 EYESLQQR

-441 AYRLEQARATTPW
+441 AYRLEQARSTTPW
-454 KVIAPADFN
+454 KVIAPAEFN
-463 PVPVEPDLKQG
+463 PVPVEPDLQQG
-474 LAQAL
+474 LAKAL
-479 LLGLVAATLAAY
+479 LLGLMLAVLGAY

-523 EPGMTIAASMG
+523 EDDKTIAASLAD
-534 QMGEAE
+534 MGEAE
-540 RFAINESL
+540 RFAIKESL

-568 ITSSSQGE
+568 ITSSTQGE

-584 FATTLAD
+584 FATTLAA

-606 SQQSLFGLQ
+606 NQQRLFGLG

-629 QAGDLI
+629 GVADLI

-641 LDLLMAG
+641 LDLLLAG
-648 PKVPDPARLLNSGR
+648 PKVPDPARLLNSLR
-662 CREVVQQIRE
+662 CREVMAQIRQ
-672 LPNYDLILFD
+672 LPNYDLILVD

-707 LGKVSGDMA
+707 LGKVRGDMA
-716 PQACRRIEAAGI
+716 PQACRRIEAAGV

-735 NQQMVPT
+735 NQQILPT

-753 VHHYATTSSP
+753 VHHYATTSNP
-763 EATWE
+763 EPTWE
-768 KALSERLQPQLQRL
+768 KALSERMQPQLDRL
-782 GQLVGRKS
+782 GQLLQRKS
-790 VK
+790 GK

>member
-1 MTSGALSGQGSNPGT
+1 MTGALSGQGSNPAT
-16 PGGGRRWTRSKGTPL
+16 PGGGRRSTRSNGLHL
-31 YRQTSALDG
+31 YRQPSGLDG
-40 LPPPFPSG
+40 LPPPLASG
-48 AEQPESGSS
+48 AERPGGGSS

-76 FIVVSSLLTANTL
+76 FIVVSGLLTANTL

-108 PFEMNGAAIDRGSG
+108 PFEMNGAGVDRGNG

-130 TIARGGNRNDL
+130 SIARGGNRNDL

-150 PLLIAPVADQQA
+150 PLLIAPIADQQA
-162 VSMQLV
+162 ISMQLI
-168 MRNLRFGL
+168 MRSLRFGL

-185 AVSLRWDDPVQGKQI
+185 AVSLRWDDPVKGKQI
-200 LDALSRSYVT
+200 LDALSRSYVA

-243 ELRRFRVHNGYL
+243 ELRRFRVQYGYL
-255 DPTAQSGQLQAARD
+255 DPTAQSGQLQSSRD
-269 SLTGSLRELQRQQA
+269 NLTGTLRDLQRQQA
-283 TLESQLTSTRI
+283 TLASQLASTRI
-294 GRLQLPASGAPS
+294 GRLQLQASGAPS

-314 GLATAPRTEMRDV
+314 GLATAPRTDLRDV
-327 AASGATTATPIAELQ
+327 AASGAATATPLAELQ

-364 LKARRAKVMPV
+364 LKARRAKIMPV

-417 DYESLQQR
+417 EYESLQQR

-441 AYRLEQARATTPW
+441 AYRLEQARSTTPW

-463 PVPVEPDLKQG
+463 PVPVEPDLQQG
-474 LAQAL
+474 LVQAL

-523 EPGMTIAASMG
+523 EPGKTIAASLG
-534 QMGEAE
+534 DMGEAE
-540 RFAINESL
+540 RFAIKESL

-553 TFRMLRVDSQPRLIG
+553 TFRMLRADSQPRLIG
-568 ITSSSQGE
+568 ITSSTQGE
-576 GRSTAVAV
+576 GRSTAVAI

-606 SQQSLFGLQ
+606 NQQKLFGLE
-615 KGEGFSSLLLNPAL
+615 KGEGFTSLLLNPAL
-629 QAGDLI
+629 QAADLI

-641 LDLLMAG
+641 LDLLLAG
-648 PKVPDPARLLNSGR
+648 PKVPDPARLLNSER
-662 CREVVQQIRE
+662 CREVVNQIRQ
-672 LPNYDLILFD
+672 LPNYDLILVD

-707 LGKVSGDMA
+707 LGKVRGDMA

-735 NQQMVPT
+735 NQQILPT

-748 HDYGY
+748 HEYGY

-763 EATWE
+763 EPTWE
-768 KALSERLQPQLQRL
+768 KALGERMQPQLDRL
-782 GQLVGRKS
+782 GHLLQRKS

>member
-1 MTSGALSGQGSNPGT
+1 MTGALSSQGSNSAT
-16 PGGGRRWTRSKGTPL
+16 PGGGRRAARSNGPHL
-31 YRQTSALDG
+31 YRQASALDG
-40 LPPPFPSG
+40 LPPPLASG
-48 AEQPESGSS
+48 AEPPGGGSS
-57 GLGQLVRTVKR
+57 GLGQLLRTVKR
-68 RQGAFVLT
+68 RQGTFVLT
-76 FIVVSSLLTANTL
+76 FIVVSSILTANTL

-108 PFEMNGAAIDRGSG
+108 PFEMNGAGVDRGTSG
-122 GGDSGLVE
+122 SDSGLVE
-130 TIARGGNRNDL
+130 SIARGGNRNDL

-168 MRNLRFGL
+168 MRSLRFGL
-176 PQEGVSNVL
+176 PQEGASNIL
-185 AVSLRWDDPVQGKQI
+185 AVSLRWDDPVKGKQI
-200 LDALSRSYVT
+200 LDALARSYVV

-227 GQQAP
+227 GKQAP
-232 ELLARMDSLQD
+232 ELLARMDRLQD
-243 ELRRFRVHNGYL
+243 ELRRFRVHFGYL
-255 DPTAQSGQLQAARD
+255 DPTAQSSQLQASRD
-269 SLTGSLRELQRQQA
+269 SLTGALRDLQRQQA
-283 TLESQLTSTRI
+283 TLESQLGSTRI
-294 GRLQLPASGAPS
+294 GRLQLQGSGAPS
-306 ADQQLGPA
+306 ADLQLGPS
-314 GLATAPRTEMRDV
+314 GLATAPRTDLREV
-327 AASGATTATPIAELQ
+327 AATGAATATPIAELQ
-342 MIEKDLASAR
+342 LIEKDLASAR

-364 LKARRAKVMPV
+364 LRARRAKIMPV

-388 LANGAQQ
+388 LSNGAQQ

-405 DDKFRASPQRIK
+405 DGKFRASPERIK
-417 DYESLQQR
+417 EYESLQQR

-441 AYRLEQARATTPW
+441 AYRLEQARSTTPW
-454 KVIAPADFN
+454 KVIAPAEFN
-463 PVPVEPDLKQG
+463 PVPVEPDLQQG

-479 LLGLVAATLAAY
+479 LLGLVLAVLAAY

-523 EPGMTIAASMG
+523 EDDKTIAASLAD
-534 QMGEAE
+534 MGEAE
-540 RFAINESL
+540 RFAIKESL

-568 ITSSSQGE
+568 ITSSTQGE

-606 SQQSLFGLQ
+606 NQQRLFGLG

-629 QAGDLI
+629 GVADLI

-641 LDLLMAG
+641 LDLLRAG
-648 PKVPDPARLLNSGR
+648 PKVPDPARLLNSMR
-662 CREVVQQIRE
+662 CREVMAQIRQ
-672 LPNYDLILFD
+672 LPNYDLILVD

-707 LGKVSGDMA
+707 LGKVRGDMA
-716 PQACRRIEAAGI
+716 PQACRRIEAAGV

-735 NQQMVPT
+735 NQQILPT

-753 VHHYATTSSP
+753 VHHYATTSNP
-763 EATWE
+763 EPTWE
-768 KALSERLQPQLQRL
+768 KALSERMQPQLDRL
-782 GQLVGRKS
+782 GQLLQRKS
-790 VK
+790 GK

>member
-1 MTSGALSGQGSNPGT
+1 MTGCH
-16 PGGGRRWTRSKGTPL
+16 RRWRLELSSLG
-31 YRQTSALDG
+31 G
-40 LPPPFPSG
+40 
-48 AEQPESGSS
+48 GSS
-57 GLGQLVRTVKR
+57 GLGQLLRTVKR
-68 RQGAFVLT
+68 RQGTFVLT
-76 FIVVSSLLTANTL
+76 FIVVSSILTANTL

-108 PFEMNGAAIDRGSG
+108 PFEMNGAGVDRGTSG
-122 GGDSGLVE
+122 SDSGLVE
-130 TIARGGNRNDL
+130 SIARGGNRNDL

-168 MRNLRFGL
+168 MRSLRFGL
-176 PQEGVSNVL
+176 PQEGASNIL
-185 AVSLRWDDPVQGKQI
+185 AVSLRWDDPVKGKQI
-200 LDALSRSYVT
+200 LDALARSYVV

-227 GQQAP
+227 GKQAP
-232 ELLARMDSLQD
+232 ELLARMDRLQD
-243 ELRRFRVHNGYL
+243 ELRRFRVHFGYL
-255 DPTAQSGQLQAARD
+255 DPTAQSSQLQASRD
-269 SLTGSLRELQRQQA
+269 SLTGALRDLQRQQA
-283 TLESQLTSTRI
+283 TLESQLGSTRI
-294 GRLQLPASGAPS
+294 GRLQLQGSGAPS
-306 ADQQLGPA
+306 ADLQLGPS
-314 GLATAPRTEMRDV
+314 GLATAPRTDLREV
-327 AASGATTATPIAELQ
+327 AATGAATATPIAELQ
-342 MIEKDLASAR
+342 LIEKDLASAR

-364 LKARRAKVMPV
+364 LRARRAKIMPV

-388 LANGAQQ
+388 LSNGAQQ

-405 DDKFRASPQRIK
+405 DGKFRASPERIK
-417 DYESLQQR
+417 EYESLQQR

-441 AYRLEQARATTPW
+441 AYRLEQARSTTPW
-454 KVIAPADFN
+454 KVIAPAEFN
-463 PVPVEPDLKQG
+463 PVPVEPDLQQG

-479 LLGLVAATLAAY
+479 LLGLMLAVLGAY

-523 EPGMTIAASMG
+523 EDDKTIAASLAD
-534 QMGEAE
+534 MGEAE
-540 RFAINESL
+540 RFAIKESL

-568 ITSSSQGE
+568 ITSSTQGE

-606 SQQSLFGLQ
+606 NQQRLFGLA

-629 QAGDLI
+629 GVADLI

-641 LDLLMAG
+641 LDLLLAG
-648 PKVPDPARLLNSGR
+648 PKVPDPARLLNSMR
-662 CREVVQQIRE
+662 CREVMAQIRQ
-672 LPNYDLILFD
+672 LPNYDLILVD

-707 LGKVSGDMA
+707 LGKVRGDMA
-716 PQACRRIEAAGI
+716 PQACRRIEAAGV

-735 NQQMVPT
+735 NQQILPT

-753 VHHYATTSSP
+753 VHHYATTSNP
-763 EATWE
+763 EPTWE
-768 KALSERLQPQLQRL
+768 KALSERMQPQLDRL
-782 GQLVGRKS
+782 GQLLQRKS
-790 VK
+790 GK

>member
-1 MTSGALSGQGSNPGT
+1 MTGALSNQGSNSAT
-16 PGGGRRWTRSKGTPL
+16 PSGGRRSGRTNGPHL
-31 YRQTSALDG
+31 YRQGSALDG
-40 LPPPFPSG
+40 LPPPLASG
-48 AEQPESGSS
+48 AELPGGGSS
-57 GLGQLVRTVKR
+57 GLGPLLRTVKR
-68 RQGAFVLT
+68 RQGTFVLT
-76 FIVVSSLLTANTL
+76 FIVVSSILTANTL

-108 PFEMNGAAIDRGSG
+108 PFEMNGAGVDRGTSG
-122 GGDSGLVE
+122 SDSGLVE
-130 TIARGGNRNDL
+130 SIARGGNRNDL

-168 MRNLRFGL
+168 IRSLRFGL
-176 PQEGVSNVL
+176 PQEGASNIL
-185 AVSLRWDDPVQGKQI
+185 AVSLRWDDPVKGKQI
-200 LDALSRSYVT
+200 MDALARSYVV

-227 GQQAP
+227 GKQAP
-232 ELLARMDSLQD
+232 ELLARMDRLQD
-243 ELRRFRVHNGYL
+243 ELRRFRVHFGYL
-255 DPTAQSGQLQAARD
+255 DPTAQSSQLQASRD
-269 SLTGSLRELQRQQA
+269 NLTGALRDLQRQQA
-283 TLESQLTSTRI
+283 TLESQLGSTRI
-294 GRLQLPASGAPS
+294 GRLQLQGSGAPS
-306 ADQQLGPA
+306 ADLQLGPS
-314 GLATAPRTEMRDV
+314 GLATAPRTDLREV
-327 AASGATTATPIAELQ
+327 AATGAATATPIAELQ
-342 MIEKDLASAR
+342 LIEKDLASAR

-364 LKARRAKVMPV
+364 LRARRAKIMPV

-388 LANGAQQ
+388 LSNGAQQ

-405 DDKFRASPQRIK
+405 DGKFRASPERIK
-417 DYESLQQR
+417 EYESLQQR

-441 AYRLEQARATTPW
+441 AYRLEQARSTTPW
-454 KVIAPADFN
+454 KVIAPAEFN
-463 PVPVEPDLKQG
+463 PVPVEPDLQQG

-479 LLGLVAATLAAY
+479 LLGLVLAVLASY

-523 EPGMTIAASMG
+523 EDDKTIAASLAD
-534 QMGEAE
+534 MGEAE
-540 RFAINESL
+540 QFAIKESL

-568 ITSSSQGE
+568 ITSSTQGE

-606 SQQSLFGLQ
+606 NQQRLFGLG

-629 QAGDLI
+629 GVADLI

-641 LDLLMAG
+641 LDLLLAG
-648 PKVPDPARLLNSGR
+648 PKVPDPARLLNSIR
-662 CREVVQQIRE
+662 CREVMTQIRQ
-672 LPNYDLILFD
+672 LPNYDLILVD

-707 LGKVSGDMA
+707 LGKVRGDMA
-716 PQACRRIEAAGI
+716 PQACRRIEAAGV

-735 NQQMVPT
+735 NQQILPT

-748 HDYGY
+748 HEYGY

-763 EATWE
+763 EPTWE
-768 KALSERLQPQLQRL
+768 KALSERMQPQLDRL
-782 GQLVGRKS
+782 GQLLQRKS
-790 VK
+790 SK

>member
-1 MTSGALSGQGSNPGT
+1 MTGALSSQGSNSSN
-16 PGGGRRWTRSKGTPL
+16 PGGSRRSARSNGFHL
-31 YRQTSALDG
+31 YRQASALDG
-40 LPPPFPSG
+40 LPPPLASG
-48 AEQPESGSS
+48 AEPPGGGSS
-57 GLGQLVRTVKR
+57 GLGQLLRTVKR
-68 RQGAFVLT
+68 RQGTFVLT
-76 FIVVSSLLTANTL
+76 FIVVSSILTANTL

-108 PFEMNGAAIDRGSG
+108 PFEMNGAGVDRGTSG
-122 GGDSGLVE
+122 SDSGLVE
-130 TIARGGNRNDL
+130 SIARGGNRNDL

-168 MRNLRFGL
+168 MRSLRFGL
-176 PQEGVSNVL
+176 PQEGASNIL
-185 AVSLRWDDPVQGKQI
+185 AVSLRWDDPVKGKQI
-200 LDALSRSYVT
+200 LDALARSYVV

-227 GQQAP
+227 GKQAP
-232 ELLARMDSLQD
+232 ELLARMDRLQD
-243 ELRRFRVHNGYL
+243 ELRRFRVHFGYL
-255 DPTAQSGQLQAARD
+255 DPTAQSSQLQASRD
-269 SLTGSLRELQRQQA
+269 SLTGALRDLQRQQA
-283 TLESQLTSTRI
+283 TLESQLGSTRI
-294 GRLQLPASGAPS
+294 GRLQLQGSGAPS
-306 ADQQLGPA
+306 ADLQLGPS
-314 GLATAPRTEMRDV
+314 GLATAPRTDLREV
-327 AASGATTATPIAELQ
+327 AATGAATATPIAELQ
-342 MIEKDLASAR
+342 LIEKDLASAR

-364 LKARRAKVMPV
+364 LRARRAKIMPV

-388 LANGAQQ
+388 LSNGAQQ

-405 DDKFRASPQRIK
+405 DGKFRASPERIK
-417 DYESLQQR
+417 EYESLQQR

-441 AYRLEQARATTPW
+441 AYRLEQARSTTPW
-454 KVIAPADFN
+454 KVIAPAEFN
-463 PVPVEPDLKQG
+463 PVPVEPDLQQG

-479 LLGLVAATLAAY
+479 LLGLVLAVLAAY

-523 EPGMTIAASMG
+523 EDDKTIAASLAD
-534 QMGEAE
+534 MGEAE
-540 RFAINESL
+540 RFAIKESL

-568 ITSSSQGE
+568 ITSSTQGE

-606 SQQSLFGLQ
+606 NQQRLFGLG

-629 QAGDLI
+629 GVADLI

-641 LDLLMAG
+641 LDLLLAG
-648 PKVPDPARLLNSGR
+648 PKVPDPARLLNSMR
-662 CREVVQQIRE
+662 CREVMAQIRQ
-672 LPNYDLILFD
+672 LPNYDLILVD

-707 LGKVSGDMA
+707 LGKVRGDMA
-716 PQACRRIEAAGI
+716 PQACRRIEAAGV

-735 NQQMVPT
+735 NQQILPT

-753 VHHYATTSSP
+753 VHHYATTSNP
-763 EATWE
+763 EPTWE
-768 KALSERLQPQLQRL
+768 KALSERMQPQLDRL
-782 GQLVGRKS
+782 GQLLQRKS
-790 VK
+790 GK

>member
-1 MTSGALSGQGSNPGT
+1 M
-16 PGGGRRWTRSKGTPL
+16 
-31 YRQTSALDG
+31 
-40 LPPPFPSG
+40 
-48 AEQPESGSS
+48 
-57 GLGQLVRTVKR
+57 
-68 RQGAFVLT
+68 LT
-76 FIVVSSLLTANTL
+76 FIVVSSILTANTL

-108 PFEMNGAAIDRGSG
+108 PFEMNGAGVDRGTSG
-122 GGDSGLVE
+122 SDSGLVE
-130 TIARGGNRNDL
+130 SIARGGNRNDL

-168 MRNLRFGL
+168 MRSLRFGL
-176 PQEGVSNVL
+176 PQEGASNIL
-185 AVSLRWDDPVQGKQI
+185 AVSLRWDDPVKGKQI
-200 LDALSRSYVT
+200 LDALARSYVV

-227 GQQAP
+227 GKQAP
-232 ELLARMDSLQD
+232 ELLARMDRLQD
-243 ELRRFRVHNGYL
+243 ELRRFRVHFGYL
-255 DPTAQSGQLQAARD
+255 DPTAQSSQLQASRD
-269 SLTGSLRELQRQQA
+269 SLTGALRDLQRQQA
-283 TLESQLTSTRI
+283 TLESQLGSTRI
-294 GRLQLPASGAPS
+294 GRLQLQGSGAPS
-306 ADQQLGPA
+306 ADLQLGPS
-314 GLATAPRTEMRDV
+314 GLAKAPRTDLREV
-327 AASGATTATPIAELQ
+327 AATGAATATPIAELQ
-342 MIEKDLASAR
+342 LIEKDLASAR

-364 LKARRAKVMPV
+364 LRARRAKIMPV

-388 LANGAQQ
+388 LSNGAQQ

-405 DDKFRASPQRIK
+405 DGKFRASPA
-417 DYESLQQR
+417 E
-425 LAVARENY
+425 
-433 TSYIRARE
+433 
-441 AYRLEQARATTPW
+441 
-454 KVIAPADFN
+454 FN
-463 PVPVEPDLKQG
+463 PVPVEPDLQQG

-479 LLGLVAATLAAY
+479 LLGLVLAVLAAY

-523 EPGMTIAASMG
+523 EDDKTIAASLAD
-534 QMGEAE
+534 MGEAE
-540 RFAINESL
+540 RFAIKESL

-568 ITSSSQGE
+568 ITSSTQGE

-606 SQQSLFGLQ
+606 NQQRLFGLG

-629 QAGDLI
+629 GVADLI

-641 LDLLMAG
+641 LDLLLAG
-648 PKVPDPARLLNSGR
+648 PKVPDPARLLNSMR
-662 CREVVQQIRE
+662 CREVMAQIRQ
-672 LPNYDLILFD
+672 LPNYDLILVD

-707 LGKVSGDMA
+707 LGKVRGDMA
-716 PQACRRIEAAGI
+716 PQACRRIEAAGV

-735 NQQMVPT
+735 NQQILPT

-748 HDYGY
+748 HEYGY
-753 VHHYATTSSP
+753 VHHYATTSNP
-763 EATWE
+763 EPTWE
-768 KALSERLQPQLQRL
+768 KALSERMQPQLDRL
-782 GQLVGRKS
+782 GQLLQRKS
-790 VK
+790 GK

>member
-1 MTSGALSGQGSNPGT
+1 MTGALSSQGSNSAT
-16 PGGGRRWTRSKGTPL
+16 PGGGRRATRSNGPHL
-31 YRQTSALDG
+31 YRQASALDG
-40 LPPPFPSG
+40 LPPPLASG
-48 AEQPESGSS
+48 AEPPGGGSS
-57 GLGQLVRTVKR
+57 GLGQLLRTVKR
-68 RQGAFVLT
+68 RQGTFVLT
-76 FIVVSSLLTANTL
+76 FIVVSSILTANTL

-108 PFEMNGAAIDRGSG
+108 PFEMNGAGVDRGTSG
-122 GGDSGLVE
+122 SDSGLVE
-130 TIARGGNRNDL
+130 SIARGGNRNDL

-168 MRNLRFGL
+168 MRSLRFGL
-176 PQEGVSNVL
+176 PQEGASNIL
-185 AVSLRWDDPVQGKQI
+185 AVSLRWDDPVKGKQI
-200 LDALSRSYVT
+200 LDALARSYVV

-227 GQQAP
+227 GKQAP
-232 ELLARMDSLQD
+232 ELLARMDRLQD
-243 ELRRFRVHNGYL
+243 ELRRFRVHFGYL
-255 DPTAQSGQLQAARD
+255 DPTAQSSQLQASRD
-269 SLTGSLRELQRQQA
+269 SLTGALRDLQRQQA
-283 TLESQLTSTRI
+283 TLESQLGSTRI
-294 GRLQLPASGAPS
+294 GRLQLQGSGAPS
-306 ADQQLGPA
+306 ADLQLGPS
-314 GLATAPRTEMRDV
+314 GLATAPRTDLREV
-327 AASGATTATPIAELQ
+327 AATGAATATPIAELQ
-342 MIEKDLASAR
+342 LIEKDLASAR

-364 LKARRAKVMPV
+364 LRARRAKIMPV

-388 LANGAQQ
+388 LSNGAQQ

-405 DDKFRASPQRIK
+405 DGKFRASPERIK
-417 DYESLQQR
+417 EYESLQQR

-441 AYRLEQARATTPW
+441 AYRLEQARSTTPW
-454 KVIAPADFN
+454 KVIAPAEFN
-463 PVPVEPDLKQG
+463 PVPVEPDLQQG

-479 LLGLVAATLAAY
+479 LLGLMLAVLGAY

-523 EPGMTIAASMG
+523 EDDKTIAASLAD
-534 QMGEAE
+534 MGEAE
-540 RFAINESL
+540 RFAIKESL

-568 ITSSSQGE
+568 ITSSTQGE

-606 SQQSLFGLQ
+606 NQQRLFGLG

-629 QAGDLI
+629 GVADLI

-641 LDLLMAG
+641 LDLLLAG
-648 PKVPDPARLLNSGR
+648 PKVPDPARLLNSMR
-662 CREVVQQIRE
+662 CREVMAQIRQ
-672 LPNYDLILFD
+672 LPNYDLILVD

-707 LGKVSGDMA
+707 LGKVRGDMA
-716 PQACRRIEAAGI
+716 PQACRRIEAAGV

-735 NQQMVPT
+735 NQQILPT

-753 VHHYATTSSP
+753 VHHYATTSNP
-763 EATWE
+763 EPTWE
-768 KALSERLQPQLQRL
+768 KALSERMQPQLDRL
-782 GQLVGRKS
+782 GQLLQRKS
-790 VK
+790 GK

>member
-1 MTSGALSGQGSNPGT
+1 MTGALSSQGSNSAT
-16 PGGGRRWTRSKGTPL
+16 PGGGRRATRSNGPHL
-31 YRQTSALDG
+31 YRQASALDG
-40 LPPPFPSG
+40 LPPPLASG
-48 AEQPESGSS
+48 AEPPGGGSS
-57 GLGQLVRTVKR
+57 GLGQLLRTVKR
-68 RQGAFVLT
+68 RQGTFVLT
-76 FIVVSSLLTANTL
+76 FIVVSSILTANTL

-108 PFEMNGAAIDRGSG
+108 PFEMNGAGVDRGTSG
-122 GGDSGLVE
+122 SDSGLVE
-130 TIARGGNRNDL
+130 SIARGGNRNDL

-168 MRNLRFGL
+168 MRSLRFGL
-176 PQEGVSNVL
+176 PQEGASNIL
-185 AVSLRWDDPVQGKQI
+185 AVSLRWDDPVKGKQI
-200 LDALSRSYVT
+200 LDALARSYVV

-227 GQQAP
+227 GKQAP
-232 ELLARMDSLQD
+232 ELLARMDRLQD
-243 ELRRFRVHNGYL
+243 ELRRFRVHFGYL
-255 DPTAQSGQLQAARD
+255 DPTAQSSQLQASRD
-269 SLTGSLRELQRQQA
+269 SLTGALRDLQRQQA
-283 TLESQLTSTRI
+283 TLESQLGSTRI
-294 GRLQLPASGAPS
+294 GRLQLQGSGAPS
-306 ADQQLGPA
+306 ADLQLGPS
-314 GLATAPRTEMRDV
+314 GLATAPRTDLREV
-327 AASGATTATPIAELQ
+327 AATGAATATPIAELQ
-342 MIEKDLASAR
+342 LIEKDLASAR

-364 LKARRAKVMPV
+364 LRARRAKIMPV

-388 LANGAQQ
+388 LSNGAQQ

-405 DDKFRASPQRIK
+405 DGKFRASPERIK
-417 DYESLQQR
+417 EYESLQQR

-441 AYRLEQARATTPW
+441 AYRLEQARSTTPW
-454 KVIAPADFN
+454 KVIAPAEFN
-463 PVPVEPDLKQG
+463 PVPVEPDLQQG

-479 LLGLVAATLAAY
+479 LLGLMLAVLGAY

-523 EPGMTIAASMG
+523 EDDKTIAASLAD
-534 QMGEAE
+534 MGEAE
-540 RFAINESL
+540 RFAIKESL

-568 ITSSSQGE
+568 ITSSTQGE

-606 SQQSLFGLQ
+606 NQQRLFGLG

-629 QAGDLI
+629 GVADLI

-641 LDLLMAG
+641 LDLLLAG
-648 PKVPDPARLLNSGR
+648 PKVPDPARLLNSMR
-662 CREVVQQIRE
+662 CREVMAQIRQ
-672 LPNYDLILFD
+672 LPNYDLILVD

-707 LGKVSGDMA
+707 LGKVRGDMA
-716 PQACRRIEAAGI
+716 PQACRRIEAAGV

-735 NQQMVPT
+735 NQQILPT

-748 HDYGY
+748 HEYGY
-753 VHHYATTSSP
+753 VHHYATTSNP
-763 EATWE
+763 EPTWE
-768 KALSERLQPQLQRL
+768 KALSERMQPQLDRL
-782 GQLVGRKS
+782 GQLLQRKS
-790 VK
+790 GK

>member
-1 MTSGALSGQGSNPGT
+1 MTGALSSQGSNSAT
-16 PGGGRRWTRSKGTPL
+16 PGGGRRATRSNGPHL
-31 YRQTSALDG
+31 YRQASALDG
-40 LPPPFPSG
+40 LPPPLASG
-48 AEQPESGSS
+48 AEPPGGGSS
-57 GLGQLVRTVKR
+57 GLGQLLRTVKR
-68 RQGAFVLT
+68 RQGTFVLT
-76 FIVVSSLLTANTL
+76 FIVVSSILTANTL

-108 PFEMNGAAIDRGSG
+108 PFEMNGAGVDRGTSG
-122 GGDSGLVE
+122 SDSGLVE
-130 TIARGGNRNDL
+130 SIARGGNRNDL

-168 MRNLRFGL
+168 MRSLRFGL
-176 PQEGVSNVL
+176 PQEGASNIL
-185 AVSLRWDDPVQGKQI
+185 AVSLRWDDPVKGKQI
-200 LDALSRSYVT
+200 LDALARSYVV

-227 GQQAP
+227 GKQAP
-232 ELLARMDSLQD
+232 ELLARMDRLQD
-243 ELRRFRVHNGYL
+243 ELRRFRVHFGYL
-255 DPTAQSGQLQAARD
+255 DPTAQSSQLQASRD
-269 SLTGSLRELQRQQA
+269 SLTGALRDLQRQQA
-283 TLESQLTSTRI
+283 TLESQLGSTRI
-294 GRLQLPASGAPS
+294 GRLQLQGSGAPS
-306 ADQQLGPA
+306 ADLQLGPS
-314 GLATAPRTEMRDV
+314 GLATAPRTDLREV
-327 AASGATTATPIAELQ
+327 AATGAATATPIAELQ
-342 MIEKDLASAR
+342 LIEKDLASAR

-364 LKARRAKVMPV
+364 LRARRAKIMPV

-388 LANGAQQ
+388 LSNGAQQ

-405 DDKFRASPQRIK
+405 DGKFRASPERIK
-417 DYESLQQR
+417 EYESLQQR

-441 AYRLEQARATTPW
+441 AYRLEQARSTTPW
-454 KVIAPADFN
+454 KVIAPAEFN
-463 PVPVEPDLKQG
+463 PVPVEPDLQQG

-479 LLGLVAATLAAY
+479 LLGLVLAVLAAY

-523 EPGMTIAASMG
+523 EDDKTIAASLAD
-534 QMGEAE
+534 MGEAE
-540 RFAINESL
+540 RFAIKESL

-568 ITSSSQGE
+568 ITSSTQGE

-606 SQQSLFGLQ
+606 NQQRLFGLG

-629 QAGDLI
+629 GVADLI

-641 LDLLMAG
+641 LDLLLAG
-648 PKVPDPARLLNSGR
+648 PKVPDPARLLNSMR
-662 CREVVQQIRE
+662 CREVMAQIRQ
-672 LPNYDLILFD
+672 LPNYDLILVD

-707 LGKVSGDMA
+707 LGKVRGDMA
-716 PQACRRIEAAGI
+716 PQACRRIEAAGV

-735 NQQMVPT
+735 NQQILPT

-753 VHHYATTSSP
+753 VHHYATTSNP
-763 EATWE
+763 EPTWE
-768 KALSERLQPQLQRL
+768 KALSERMQPQLDRL
-782 GQLVGRKS
+782 GQLLQRKS
-790 VK
+790 GK

>member
-1 MTSGALSGQGSNPGT
+1 MTGALSSQGSNSAT
-16 PGGGRRWTRSKGTPL
+16 PGGGRRATRSNGPHL
-31 YRQTSALDG
+31 YRQASALDG
-40 LPPPFPSG
+40 LPPPLASG
-48 AEQPESGSS
+48 AEPPGGGSS
-57 GLGQLVRTVKR
+57 GLGQLLRTVKR
-68 RQGAFVLT
+68 RQGTFVLT
-76 FIVVSSLLTANTL
+76 FIVVSSILTANTL

-108 PFEMNGAAIDRGSG
+108 PFEMNGAGVDRGTSG
-122 GGDSGLVE
+122 SDSGLVE
-130 TIARGGNRNDL
+130 SIARGGNRNDL

-168 MRNLRFGL
+168 MRSLRFGL
-176 PQEGVSNVL
+176 PQEGASNIL
-185 AVSLRWDDPVQGKQI
+185 AVSLRWDDPVKGKQI
-200 LDALSRSYVT
+200 LDALARSYVV

-227 GQQAP
+227 GKQAP
-232 ELLARMDSLQD
+232 ELLARMDRLQD
-243 ELRRFRVHNGYL
+243 ELRRFRVHFGYL
-255 DPTAQSGQLQAARD
+255 DPTAQSSQLQASRD
-269 SLTGSLRELQRQQA
+269 SLTGALRDLQRQQA
-283 TLESQLTSTRI
+283 TLESQLGSTRI
-294 GRLQLPASGAPS
+294 GRLQLQGSGAPS
-306 ADQQLGPA
+306 ADLQLGPS
-314 GLATAPRTEMRDV
+314 GLATAPRTDLREV
-327 AASGATTATPIAELQ
+327 AATGAATATPIAELQ
-342 MIEKDLASAR
+342 LIEKDLASAR

-364 LKARRAKVMPV
+364 LRARRAKIMPV

-388 LANGAQQ
+388 LSNGAQQ

-405 DDKFRASPQRIK
+405 DGKFRASPERIK
-417 DYESLQQR
+417 EYESLQQR

-441 AYRLEQARATTPW
+441 AYRLEQARSTTPW
-454 KVIAPADFN
+454 KVIAPAEFN
-463 PVPVEPDLKQG
+463 PVPVEPDLQQG

-479 LLGLVAATLAAY
+479 LLGLMLAVLGAY

-523 EPGMTIAASMG
+523 EDDKTIAASLAD
-534 QMGEAE
+534 MGEAE
-540 RFAINESL
+540 RFAIKESL

-568 ITSSSQGE
+568 ITSSTQGE

-584 FATTLAD
+584 FATTLAA

-606 SQQSLFGLQ
+606 NQQRLFGLG

-629 QAGDLI
+629 GVADLI

-641 LDLLMAG
+641 LDLLLAG
-648 PKVPDPARLLNSGR
+648 PKVPDPARLLNSMR
-662 CREVVQQIRE
+662 CREVMAQIRQ
-672 LPNYDLILFD
+672 LPNYDLILVD

-707 LGKVSGDMA
+707 LGKVRGDMA
-716 PQACRRIEAAGI
+716 PQACRRIEAAGV

-735 NQQMVPT
+735 NQQILPT

-748 HDYGY
+748 HEYGY
-753 VHHYATTSSP
+753 VHHYATTSNP
-763 EATWE
+763 EPTWE
-768 KALSERLQPQLQRL
+768 KALSERMQPQLDRL
-782 GQLVGRKS
+782 GQLLQRKS
-790 VK
+790 GK

>member
-1 MTSGALSGQGSNPGT
+1 MTGALSSQGSNSAT
-16 PGGGRRWTRSKGTPL
+16 PGGGRRATRSNGPHL
-31 YRQTSALDG
+31 YRQASALDG
-40 LPPPFPSG
+40 LPPPLASG
-48 AEQPESGSS
+48 AEPPGGGSS
-57 GLGQLVRTVKR
+57 GLGQLLRTVKR
-68 RQGAFVLT
+68 RQGTFVLT
-76 FIVVSSLLTANTL
+76 FIVVSSILTANTL

-108 PFEMNGAAIDRGSG
+108 PFEMNGAGVDRGTSG
-122 GGDSGLVE
+122 SDSGLVE
-130 TIARGGNRNDL
+130 SIARGGNRNDL

-168 MRNLRFGL
+168 MRSLRFGL
-176 PQEGVSNVL
+176 PQEGASNIL
-185 AVSLRWDDPVQGKQI
+185 AVSLRWDDPVKGKQI
-200 LDALSRSYVT
+200 LDALARSYVV

-227 GQQAP
+227 GKQAP
-232 ELLARMDSLQD
+232 ELLARMDRLQD
-243 ELRRFRVHNGYL
+243 ELRRFRVHFGYL
-255 DPTAQSGQLQAARD
+255 DPTAQSSQLQASRD
-269 SLTGSLRELQRQQA
+269 SLTGALRDLQRQQA
-283 TLESQLTSTRI
+283 TLESQLGSTRI
-294 GRLQLPASGAPS
+294 GRLQLQGSGAPS
-306 ADQQLGPA
+306 ADLQLGPS
-314 GLATAPRTEMRDV
+314 GLATAPRTDLREV
-327 AASGATTATPIAELQ
+327 AATGAATATPIAELQ
-342 MIEKDLASAR
+342 LIEKDLASAR

-364 LKARRAKVMPV
+364 LRARRAKIMPV

-388 LANGAQQ
+388 LSNGAQQ

-405 DDKFRASPQRIK
+405 DGKFRASPERIK
-417 DYESLQQR
+417 EYESLQQR

-441 AYRLEQARATTPW
+441 AYRLEQARSTTPW
-454 KVIAPADFN
+454 KVIAPAEFN
-463 PVPVEPDLKQG
+463 PVPVEPDLQQG

-479 LLGLVAATLAAY
+479 LLGLMLAVLGAY

-523 EPGMTIAASMG
+523 EDDKTIAASLAD
-534 QMGEAE
+534 MGEAE
-540 RFAINESL
+540 RFAIKESL

-568 ITSSSQGE
+568 ITSSTQGE

-606 SQQSLFGLQ
+606 NQQRLFGLG

-629 QAGDLI
+629 GVADLI

-641 LDLLMAG
+641 LDLLLAG
-648 PKVPDPARLLNSGR
+648 PKVPDPARLLNSMR
-662 CREVVQQIRE
+662 CREVMAQIRQ
-672 LPNYDLILFD
+672 LPNYDLILVD

-707 LGKVSGDMA
+707 LGKVRGDMA
-716 PQACRRIEAAGI
+716 PQACRRIEAAGV

-735 NQQMVPT
+735 NQQILPT

-753 VHHYATTSSP
+753 EHHYATTSNP
-763 EATWE
+763 EPTWE
-768 KALSERLQPQLQRL
+768 KALSERMQPQLDRL
-782 GQLVGRKS
+782 GQLLQRKS
-790 VK
+790 GK

>member
-1 MTSGALSGQGSNPGT
+1 MTGALSSQGSNSSNPGS
-16 PGGGRRWTRSKGTPL
+16 GRRSARSNGFHL
-31 YRQTSALDG
+31 YRQASALDG
-40 LPPPFPSG
+40 LPPPLASG
-48 AEQPESGSS
+48 AELPGGGSS
-57 GLGQLVRTVKR
+57 GLGQLLRTVKR
-68 RQGAFVLT
+68 RQGTFVLT
-76 FIVVSSLLTANTL
+76 FIVVSSILTANTL

-108 PFEMNGAAIDRGSG
+108 PFEMGGAGVDRGTSG
-122 GGDSGLVE
+122 GNSGLVE
-130 TIARGGNRNDL
+130 SIARGGNRNDL

-168 MRNLRFGL
+168 MRSLRFGL
-176 PQEGVSNVL
+176 PQEGASNIL
-185 AVSLRWDDPVQGKQI
+185 AVSLRWDDPVKGKQI
-200 LDALSRSYVT
+200 LDALSRSYVV

-227 GQQAP
+227 GKQAP
-232 ELLARMDSLQD
+232 ELLARMDRLQD
-243 ELRRFRVHNGYL
+243 ELRRFRVHFGYL
-255 DPTAQSGQLQAARD
+255 DPTAQSSQLQASRD
-269 SLTGSLRELQRQQA
+269 SLTGALRDLQRQQA
-283 TLESQLTSTRI
+283 TLQSQLGSTRI
-294 GRLQLPASGAPS
+294 GRLQLQGSGAPS
-306 ADQQLGPA
+306 ADLQLGPS
-314 GLATAPRTEMRDV
+314 GLATAPRTDLREV
-327 AASGATTATPIAELQ
+327 VASGAATATPIAELQ

-364 LKARRAKVMPV
+364 LRARRAKIMPV

-388 LANGAQQ
+388 LSNGAQQ

-405 DDKFRASPQRIK
+405 DGKFRASPERIK
-417 DYESLQQR
+417 EYESLQQR

-441 AYRLEQARATTPW
+441 AYRLEQARSTTPW
-454 KVIAPADFN
+454 KVIAPAEFN
-463 PVPVEPDLKQG
+463 PVPVEPDLQQG

-479 LLGLVAATLAAY
+479 LLGLVLAVLAAY

-502 PEEAEKALQ
+502 PEDAEKALQ

-523 EPGMTIAASMG
+523 EDDKTIAASLG
-534 QMGEAE
+534 DMGEAE
-540 RFAINESL
+540 RFAIKESL

-568 ITSSSQGE
+568 ITSSTQGE

-606 SQQSLFGLQ
+606 NQQRLFGLG

-629 QAGDLI
+629 GVADLI

-641 LDLLMAG
+641 LDLLLAG
-648 PKVPDPARLLNSGR
+648 PKVPDPARLLNSDR
-662 CREVVQQIRE
+662 CREVMTQIRQ
-672 LPNYDLILFD
+672 LPNYDLILVD

-707 LGKVSGDMA
+707 LGKVRGDMA
-716 PQACRRIEAAGI
+716 PQACRRIEAAGV

-735 NQQMVPT
+735 NQQILPT

-748 HDYGY
+748 YEYGY

-763 EATWE
+763 EPTWE
-768 KALSERLQPQLQRL
+768 KALGERMQPQLDRL
-782 GQLVGRKS
+782 GQLLQRKAG
-790 VK
+790 K

>member
-1 MTSGALSGQGSNPGT
+1 
-16 PGGGRRWTRSKGTPL
+16 
-31 YRQTSALDG
+31 
-40 LPPPFPSG
+40 
-48 AEQPESGSS
+48 
-57 GLGQLVRTVKR
+57 VRTVKR

-76 FIVVSSLLTANTL
+76 FIVVSGLLTANTL

-108 PFEMNGAAIDRGSG
+108 PFEMNGAGVDRGNG

-130 TIARGGNRNDL
+130 SIARGGNRNDL

-150 PLLIAPVADQQA
+150 PLLIAPIADQQA
-162 VSMQLV
+162 ISMQLI
-168 MRNLRFGL
+168 MRSLRFGL

-185 AVSLRWDDPVQGKQI
+185 AVSLRWDDPVKGKQI
-200 LDALSRSYVT
+200 LDALSRSYVA

-243 ELRRFRVHNGYL
+243 ELRRFRVQYGYL
-255 DPTAQSGQLQAARD
+255 DPTAQSGQLQSSRD
-269 SLTGSLRELQRQQA
+269 NLTGTLRDLQRQQA
-283 TLESQLTSTRI
+283 TLASQLASTRI
-294 GRLQLPASGAPS
+294 GRLQLQASGAPS

-314 GLATAPRTEMRDV
+314 GLATAPRTDLRDV
-327 AASGATTATPIAELQ
+327 AASGAATATPLAELQ

-364 LKARRAKVMPV
+364 LKARRAKIMPV

-417 DYESLQQR
+417 EYESLQQR

-441 AYRLEQARATTPW
+441 AYRLEQARSTTPW

-463 PVPVEPDLKQG
+463 PVPVEPDLQQG
-474 LAQAL
+474 LVQAL

-523 EPGMTIAASMG
+523 EPGKTIAASLG
-534 QMGEAE
+534 DMGEAE
-540 RFAINESL
+540 RFAIKESL

-553 TFRMLRVDSQPRLIG
+553 TFRMLRADSQPRLIG
-568 ITSSSQGE
+568 ITSSTQGE
-576 GRSTAVAV
+576 GRSTAVAI

-606 SQQSLFGLQ
+606 NQQKLFGLE
-615 KGEGFSSLLLNPAL
+615 KGEGFTSLLLNPAL
-629 QAGDLI
+629 QAADLI

-641 LDLLMAG
+641 LDLLLAG
-648 PKVPDPARLLNSGR
+648 PKVPDPARLLNSER
-662 CREVVQQIRE
+662 CREVVNQIRQ
-672 LPNYDLILFD
+672 LPNYDLILVD

-707 LGKVSGDMA
+707 LGKVRGDMA

-735 NQQMVPT
+735 NQQILPT

-748 HDYGY
+748 HEYGY

-763 EATWE
+763 EPTWE
-768 KALSERLQPQLQRL
+768 KALGERMQPQLDRL
-782 GQLVGRKS
+782 GHLLQRKS

>member
-1 MTSGALSGQGSNPGT
+1 MTGALSSQGSNSSN
-16 PGGGRRWTRSKGTPL
+16 PGGGRRSVRSNGFHL
-31 YRQTSALDG
+31 YRQASALDG
-40 LPPPFPSG
+40 LPPPLASG
-48 AEQPESGSS
+48 AELPGGGSS
-57 GLGQLVRTVKR
+57 GLGQLLRTVKR

-76 FIVVSSLLTANTL
+76 FIVVSSILTANTL

-108 PFEMNGAAIDRGSG
+108 PFEMGGAGVDRGTS

-130 TIARGGNRNDL
+130 SIARGGNRNDL

-168 MRNLRFGL
+168 MRSLRFGL
-176 PQEGVSNVL
+176 PQEGASNIL
-185 AVSLRWDDPVQGKQI
+185 AVSLRWDDPVKGKQI
-200 LDALSRSYVT
+200 LDALSRSYVV

-227 GQQAP
+227 GKQAP
-232 ELLARMDSLQD
+232 ELLARMDRLQD
-243 ELRRFRVHNGYL
+243 ELRRFRVHFGYL
-255 DPTAQSGQLQAARD
+255 DPTAQSSQLQASRD
-269 SLTGSLRELQRQQA
+269 SLTGALRDLQRQQA
-283 TLESQLTSTRI
+283 ILQSQLGSTRI
-294 GRLQLPASGAPS
+294 GRLQLQGSGAPS
-306 ADQQLGPA
+306 ADLQLGPS
-314 GLATAPRTEMRDV
+314 GLATAPRTDLREV
-327 AASGATTATPIAELQ
+327 AASGAATATPIAELQ

-364 LKARRAKVMPV
+364 LRARRAKIMPV

-388 LANGAQQ
+388 LSNGAQQ

-405 DDKFRASPQRIK
+405 DGKFRASPERIK
-417 DYESLQQR
+417 EYESLQQR

-441 AYRLEQARATTPW
+441 AYRLEQARSTTPW
-454 KVIAPADFN
+454 KVIAPAEFN
-463 PVPVEPDLKQG
+463 PVPVEPDLQQG

-479 LLGLVAATLAAY
+479 LLGLVLAVLAAY

-502 PEEAEKALQ
+502 PEDAEKALQ

-523 EPGMTIAASMG
+523 EDDKTIAASLG
-534 QMGEAE
+534 DMGEAE
-540 RFAINESL
+540 RFAIKESL

-568 ITSSSQGE
+568 ITSSTQGE

-606 SQQSLFGLQ
+606 NQQRLFGLG

-629 QAGDLI
+629 GVADLI

-641 LDLLMAG
+641 LDLLLAG
-648 PKVPDPARLLNSGR
+648 PKVPDPARLLNSDR
-662 CREVVQQIRE
+662 CREVMTQIRQ
-672 LPNYDLILFD
+672 LPNYDLILVD

-707 LGKVSGDMA
+707 LGKVRGDMA
-716 PQACRRIEAAGI
+716 PQACRRIEAAGV

-735 NQQMVPT
+735 NQQILPT

-748 HDYGY
+748 HEYGY

-763 EATWE
+763 EPTWE
-768 KALSERLQPQLQRL
+768 KALGERMQPQLDRL
-782 GQLVGRKS
+782 GQLLQRKS
-790 VK
+790 GK

>member
-1 MTSGALSGQGSNPGT
+1 MTGALSSQGSNSAT
-16 PGGGRRWTRSKGTPL
+16 PGGGRRATRSNGPHL
-31 YRQTSALDG
+31 YRQASALDG
-40 LPPPFPSG
+40 LPPPLASG
-48 AEQPESGSS
+48 AEPPGGGSS
-57 GLGQLVRTVKR
+57 GLGQLLRTVKR
-68 RQGAFVLT
+68 RQGTFVLT
-76 FIVVSSLLTANTL
+76 FIVVSSILTANTL

-108 PFEMNGAAIDRGSG
+108 PFEMNGAGVDRGTRGS
-122 GGDSGLVE
+122 DSGLVE
-130 TIARGGNRNDL
+130 SIARGGNRNDL

-168 MRNLRFGL
+168 MRSLRFGL
-176 PQEGVSNVL
+176 PQEGASNIL
-185 AVSLRWDDPVQGKQI
+185 AVSLRWDDPVKGKQI
-200 LDALSRSYVT
+200 LDALARSYVV

-227 GQQAP
+227 GKQAP
-232 ELLARMDSLQD
+232 ELLARMDRLQD
-243 ELRRFRVHNGYL
+243 ELRRFRVHFGYL
-255 DPTAQSGQLQAARD
+255 DPTAQSSQLQASRD
-269 SLTGSLRELQRQQA
+269 SLTGALRDLQRQQA
-283 TLESQLTSTRI
+283 TLESQLGSTRI
-294 GRLQLPASGAPS
+294 GRLQLQGSGAPS
-306 ADQQLGPA
+306 ADLQLGPS
-314 GLATAPRTEMRDV
+314 GLATAPRTDLREV
-327 AASGATTATPIAELQ
+327 AATGAATATPIAELQ
-342 MIEKDLASAR
+342 LIEKDLASAR

-364 LKARRAKVMPV
+364 LRARRAKIMPV

-388 LANGAQQ
+388 LSNGAQQ

-405 DDKFRASPQRIK
+405 DGKFRASPERIK
-417 DYESLQQR
+417 EYESLQQR

-441 AYRLEQARATTPW
+441 AYRLEQARSTTPW
-454 KVIAPADFN
+454 KVIAPAEFN
-463 PVPVEPDLKQG
+463 PVPVEPDLQQG

-479 LLGLVAATLAAY
+479 LLGLMLAVLGAY

-523 EPGMTIAASMG
+523 EDDKTIAASLAD
-534 QMGEAE
+534 MGEAE
-540 RFAINESL
+540 RFAIKESL

-568 ITSSSQGE
+568 ITSSTQGE

-584 FATTLAD
+584 FATTLAA

-606 SQQSLFGLQ
+606 NQQRLFGLG

-629 QAGDLI
+629 GVADLI

-641 LDLLMAG
+641 LDLLLAG
-648 PKVPDPARLLNSGR
+648 PKVPDPARLLNSLR
-662 CREVVQQIRE
+662 CREVMAQIRQ
-672 LPNYDLILFD
+672 LPNYDLILVD

-707 LGKVSGDMA
+707 LGKVRGDMA
-716 PQACRRIEAAGI
+716 PQACRRIEAAGV

-735 NQQMVPT
+735 NQQILPT

-753 VHHYATTSSP
+753 VHHYATTSNP
-763 EATWE
+763 EPTWE
-768 KALSERLQPQLQRL
+768 KALSERMQPQLDRL
-782 GQLVGRKS
+782 GQLLQRKS
-790 VK
+790 GK

>member
-1 MTSGALSGQGSNPGT
+1 MTGALSGQGSNPGS
-16 PGGGRRWTRSKGTPL
+16 PGSGRRLARSKGLPL
-31 YRQTSALDG
+31 YRHGSALDG
-40 LPPPFPSG
+40 LPPPLVPG
-48 AEQPESGSS
+48 AERPGGGPS
-57 GLGQLVRTVKR
+57 GLGQLVRTIKR

-76 FIVVSSLLTANTL
+76 FIVVSSVLTANTL

-98 EGGFEMQIVN
+98 EGGFEMQIIN
-108 PFEMNGAAIDRGSG
+108 PFEMNGAAGGRGTG

-130 TIARGGNRNDL
+130 TIARSGNRNDL

-150 PLLIAPVADQQA
+150 PLLIAPIADQQA
-162 VSMQLV
+162 VSMQQV
-168 MRNLRFGL
+168 IRNLRFGL

-185 AVSLRWDDPVQGKQI
+185 AVSLRWDDPVKGKQI
-200 LDALSRSYVT
+200 LEALSRSYVA

-243 ELRRFRVHNGYL
+243 ELRRFRVRYGYL
-255 DPTAQSGQLQAARD
+255 DPTVQSGQLQASRD
-269 SLTGSLRELQRQQA
+269 SLTGALRDLQRQQA
-283 TLESQLTSTRI
+283 TLESQLASTRI
-294 GRLQLPASGAPS
+294 GRLQLQASGAPS
-306 ADQQLGPA
+306 ADQQLGPT
-314 GLATAPRTEMRDV
+314 GLATAPRTDLRDV
-327 AASGATTATPIAELQ
+327 AATGAATATPLGELQ
-342 MIEKDLASAR
+342 MIEKELASAR

-364 LKARRAKVMPV
+364 LKARRAKIMPV

-405 DDKFRASPQRIK
+405 DDKFRASPERIK
-417 DYESLQQR
+417 EYESLQQR

-441 AYRLEQARATTPW
+441 AYRLEQARSTTPW
-454 KVIAPADFN
+454 KVIAPANFN
-463 PVPVEPDLKQG
+463 PVPVEPDLQQG

-491 LRDRTDRVFHT
+491 LRDRTDRVFHN

-523 EPGMTIAASMG
+523 DPAMTIAASMG

-540 RFAINESL
+540 RFAIKESL

-606 SQQSLFGLQ
+606 SQQSLFGLE

-629 QAGDLI
+629 QAADLI

-641 LDLLMAG
+641 LDLLLAG
-648 PKVPDPARLLNSGR
+648 PKVPDPARLLNSRR
-662 CREVVQQIRE
+662 CREVVNQIRQ

-716 PQACRRIEAAGI
+716 PQACRRIKAAGI
-728 DLLGTIC
+728 DLLGAIC
-735 NQQMVPT
+735 NQQMMPT

-753 VHHYATTSSP
+753 VHHYATSSSAEP
-763 EATWE
+763 TWG
-768 KALSERLQPQLQRL
+768 KTLSERMQPQLQRL

-790 VK
+790 EK

>member
-1 MTSGALSGQGSNPGT
+1 MTGCR
-16 PGGGRRWTRSKGTPL
+16 RRWRLEPSPL
-31 YRQTSALDG
+31 G
-40 LPPPFPSG
+40 G
-48 AEQPESGSS
+48 GSS
-57 GLGQLVRTVKR
+57 GLGQLLRTVKR
-68 RQGAFVLT
+68 RQGTFVLT
-76 FIVVSSLLTANTL
+76 FIVVSSILTANTL

-108 PFEMNGAAIDRGSG
+108 PFEMNGAGVDRGTSG
-122 GGDSGLVE
+122 SDSGLVE
-130 TIARGGNRNDL
+130 SIARGGNRNDL

-168 MRNLRFGL
+168 MRSLRFGL
-176 PQEGVSNVL
+176 PQEGASNIL
-185 AVSLRWDDPVQGKQI
+185 AVSLRWDDPVKGKQI
-200 LDALSRSYVT
+200 LDALARSYVV

-227 GQQAP
+227 GKQAP
-232 ELLARMDSLQD
+232 ELLARMDRLQD
-243 ELRRFRVHNGYL
+243 ELRRFRVHFGYL
-255 DPTAQSGQLQAARD
+255 DPTAQSSQLQASRD
-269 SLTGSLRELQRQQA
+269 SLTGALRDLQRQQA
-283 TLESQLTSTRI
+283 TLESQLGSTRI
-294 GRLQLPASGAPS
+294 GRLQLQGSGAPS
-306 ADQQLGPA
+306 ADLQLGPS
-314 GLATAPRTEMRDV
+314 GLATAPRTDLHEV
-327 AASGATTATPIAELQ
+327 AATGAATATPIAELQ
-342 MIEKDLASAR
+342 LIEKDLASAR

-364 LKARRAKVMPV
+364 LRARRAKIMPV

-388 LANGAQQ
+388 LSNGAQQ

-405 DDKFRASPQRIK
+405 DGKFRASPERIK
-417 DYESLQQR
+417 EYESLQQR

-441 AYRLEQARATTPW
+441 AYRLEQARSTTPW
-454 KVIAPADFN
+454 KVIAPAEFN
-463 PVPVEPDLKQG
+463 PVPVEPDLQQG

-479 LLGLVAATLAAY
+479 LLGLMLAVLGAY

-523 EPGMTIAASMG
+523 EDDKTIAASLAD
-534 QMGEAE
+534 MGEAE
-540 RFAINESL
+540 RFAIKESL

-568 ITSSSQGE
+568 ITSSTQGE

-606 SQQSLFGLQ
+606 NQQRLFGLG

-629 QAGDLI
+629 GVADLI

-641 LDLLMAG
+641 LDLLLAG
-648 PKVPDPARLLNSGR
+648 PKVPDPARLLNSMR
-662 CREVVQQIRE
+662 CREVMAQIRQ
-672 LPNYDLILFD
+672 LPNYDLILVD

-707 LGKVSGDMA
+707 LGKVRGDMA
-716 PQACRRIEAAGI
+716 PQACRRIEAAGV

-735 NQQMVPT
+735 NQQILPT

-753 VHHYATTSSP
+753 VHHYATTSNP
-763 EATWE
+763 EPTWE
-768 KALSERLQPQLQRL
+768 KALSERMQPQLDRL
-782 GQLVGRKS
+782 GQLLQRKS
-790 VK
+790 GK

>member
-1 MTSGALSGQGSNPGT
+1 MTGALSSQGSNSSNPGS
-16 PGGGRRWTRSKGTPL
+16 GRRSARSNGFHL
-31 YRQTSALDG
+31 YRQASALDG
-40 LPPPFPSG
+40 LPPPLASG
-48 AEQPESGSS
+48 AELPGGGSS
-57 GLGQLVRTVKR
+57 GLGQLLRTVKR
-68 RQGAFVLT
+68 RQGTFVLT
-76 FIVVSSLLTANTL
+76 FIVVSSILTANTL

-108 PFEMNGAAIDRGSG
+108 PFEMGGAGVDRGTSG
-122 GGDSGLVE
+122 GNSGLVE
-130 TIARGGNRNDL
+130 SIARGGNRNDL

-168 MRNLRFGL
+168 MRSLRFGL
-176 PQEGVSNVL
+176 PQEGASNIL
-185 AVSLRWDDPVQGKQI
+185 AVSLRWDDPVKGKQI
-200 LDALSRSYVT
+200 LDALSRSYVV

-227 GQQAP
+227 GKQAP
-232 ELLARMDSLQD
+232 ELLARMDRLQD
-243 ELRRFRVHNGYL
+243 ELRRFRVHFGYL
-255 DPTAQSGQLQAARD
+255 DPTAQSSQLQASRD
-269 SLTGSLRELQRQQA
+269 SLTGALRDLQRQQA
-283 TLESQLTSTRI
+283 TLQSQLGSTRI
-294 GRLQLPASGAPS
+294 GRLQLQGSGAPS
-306 ADQQLGPA
+306 ADLQLGPS
-314 GLATAPRTEMRDV
+314 GLATAPRTDLREV
-327 AASGATTATPIAELQ
+327 VASGAATATPIAELQ

-364 LKARRAKVMPV
+364 LRARRAKIMPV

-388 LANGAQQ
+388 LSNGAQQ

-405 DDKFRASPQRIK
+405 DGKFRASPERIK
-417 DYESLQQR
+417 EYESLQQR

-441 AYRLEQARATTPW
+441 AYRLEQARSTTPW
-454 KVIAPADFN
+454 KVIAPAEFN
-463 PVPVEPDLKQG
+463 PVPVEPDLQQG

-479 LLGLVAATLAAY
+479 LLGLVLAVLAAY

-502 PEEAEKALQ
+502 PEDAEKALQ

-523 EPGMTIAASMG
+523 EDDKTIAASLG
-534 QMGEAE
+534 DMGEAE
-540 RFAINESL
+540 RFAIKESL

-568 ITSSSQGE
+568 ITSSTQGE

-606 SQQSLFGLQ
+606 NQQRLFGLG

-629 QAGDLI
+629 GVADLI

-641 LDLLMAG
+641 LDLLLAG
-648 PKVPDPARLLNSGR
+648 PKVPDPARLLNSDR
-662 CREVVQQIRE
+662 CREVMTQIRQ
-672 LPNYDLILFD
+672 LPNYDLILVD

-707 LGKVSGDMA
+707 LGKVRGDMA
-716 PQACRRIEAAGI
+716 PQACRRIEAAGV

-735 NQQMVPT
+735 NQQILPT

-748 HDYGY
+748 HEYGY

-763 EATWE
+763 EPTWE
-768 KALSERLQPQLQRL
+768 KALGERMQPQLDRL
-782 GQLVGRKS
+782 GQLLQRKAG
-790 VK
+790 K